1 MTKAKRMLSLLLAV
15 IMILSVIPI
24 TASAAENDGTTGGI
38 KTHKEYNEETGYLTL
53 EAYVTGES
61 QTQIVAQP
69 VDIAL
74 VLDVSG
80 SMEELERST
89 LYGWAYKYSDSF
101 IEVGSKGSM
110 DALDTV
116 YGAEEGVYV
125 IKSTGLSDSYAP
137 MRYVNGEWQYEGLK
151 APLLGSKW
159 KPVEDS
165 DWGSGK
171 IYITKLNALKIA
183 VKRFIDSAAAAS
195 DPTNPN
201 RISIIKFAGTKTN
214 AVGNDTYKEGGF
226 TYNYSQIVQ
235 NLTDVNANKE
245 ALKDVIGT
253 SAKAASDTN
262 PRGLTPGGATQ
273 ADFGMQHAQTV
284 LANTD
289 SSRKKVAIMF
299 TDGEPTSGN
308 SFETA
313 VANGAITTAKAL
325 KDSGTTIFTVGCFS
339 STPSTNTTNYM
350 NYVSSNYP
358 NATSLTSGEASV
370 STKYYSTAATSVD
383 LTGIFKKISQEIGG
397 ASVTLTETT
406 VLKDTV
412 SKYFDLDTDGAD
424 AKAIKVHTETCTAID
439 ADGNPT
445 AWSNDNNPNQ
455 YKADVVGKTIT
466 VTGFDY
472 SANWVGSHNGRPG
485 GKKIVLEIPIKPIDE
500 KCWGL
505 GLPTNDAENSGI
517 YVDNKPVAPFSVP
530 TVNFPYYEIVH
541 VKQNADGTLSY
552 TGDTEETLGV
562 TVVPTETLANRVRIE
577 NASATVDLT
586 TKVPNGY
593 LYGGSF
599 SNKECT
605 IAQTYANG
613 ENPASF
619 HPQNGATYYI
629 WEAPVDYLVPKSL
642 SLSKTIDG
650 QPNVI
655 GFYLLT
661 GVDRLYY
668 QSAGFDVTDGSGN
681 SISITD
687 VGEAGGTALNGG
699 SGKVY
704 QSLTTVY
711 TNGSSDTYKPGAG
724 VFAPLSASSYLACFS
739 VPESAWA
746 TKGQK
751 VVFTPYWITLDGMK
765 VTGTTTRTC
774 QSDGPGSRVVKKIAE
789 TVSGST
795 IMPANTAVQM
805 LLTACGNVA
814 VDGSENAP
822 SASVDPI
829 DPIDPF
835 VPIDPIDP
843 VTPVDP
849 VDPVEPAK
857 QFSVTV
863 YDGGSVYTLSAEA
876 GEDISS
882 RLVSAGMHG
891 MRFAGWFL
899 DERSTAAAELKNV
912 QGDMDVYAKYVSDTY
927 LTLRYRNV
935 GLFRSRNV
943 KLYAALDSTDYAEA
957 GFVIDGKAVSCPI
970 TKDAYTAFFLYG
982 STVREDNTLV
992 SYTYGTSDLRYGDT
1006 VEITPYW
1013 VTLDG
1018 TTVYGTT
1025 QTLTYGRFGLM

>member
-24 TASAAENDGTTGGI
+24 TASAVEHDSDPSDGPSTGVNGLYMN
-38 KTHKEYNEETGYLTL
+38 KTVNSAHNELTL
-53 EAYVTGES
+53 EAFVTGRS
-61 QTQIVAQP
+61 QTQVTTVP
-69 VDIAL
+69 VDTAL
-74 VLDVSG
+74 VLDESG
-80 SMEELERST
+80 SM
-89 LYGWAYKYSDSF
+89 SDK
-101 IEVGSKGSM
+101 IEVAYGYDNLDK
-110 DALDTV
+110 LDTV
-116 YGAEEGVYV
+116 YGGAEGIYTA
-125 IKSTGLSDSYAP
+125 KFKGYALGFTYTRDLRYDSAA
-137 MRYVNGEWQYEGLK
+137 GQWQYYKETSIGGPAGWTVIGTNK
-151 APLLGSKW
+151 FEMQSVK
-159 KPVEDS
+159 
-165 DWGSGK
+165 
-171 IYITKLNALKIA
+171 ITKLNAMKIA
-183 VKRFIDSAAAAS
+183 TKHFIDSANANS
-195 DPTNPN
+195 DPANPN
-201 RISIIKFAGTKTN
+201 RISIISYDSNST
-214 AVGNDTYKEGGF
+214 
-226 TYNYSQIVQ
+226 IVKQ
-235 NLTDVNANKE
+235 L
-245 ALKDVIGT
+245 T
-253 SAKAASDTN
+253 SASAADELKAAIDALSAD
-262 PRGLTPGGATQ
+262 GATQ

-308 SFETA
+308 SFELA
-313 VANGAITTAKAL
+313 VANGAITAAKAL

-339 STPSTNTTNYM
+339 TTPKTDPTTYM

-358 NATSLTSGEASV
+358 NATSLTSGGASV

-383 LTGIFKKISQEIGG
+383 LTSIFQTISQEIGG
-397 ASVTLTETT
+397 ASVTLTATT
-406 VLKDTV
+406 VLKDTI
-412 SKYFDLDTDGAD
+412 SDYFNLDESVDGSR
-424 AKAIKVHTETCTAID
+424 KIEVHTETCTAID

-485 GKKIVLEIPIKPIDE
+485 GKKIVLRIPIKPIDE

-517 YVDNKPVAPFSVP
+517 YVGENPVAPFPVP
-530 TVNFPYYEIVH
+530 TVDYPYYEIVH
-541 VKQNADGTLSY
+541 VRMGTDGKPFY
-552 TGDTEETLGV
+552 TGDQTNQV
-562 TVVPTETLANRVRIE
+562 IADPAAVNAANRVRITD
-577 NASATVDLT
+577 NTATVDLT
-586 TKVPNGY
+586 KKVPAGY

-605 IAQTYANG
+605 TAWSYGTESAKR
-613 ENPASF
+613 F

-629 WEAPVDYLVPKSL
+629 WEAPEVYLVPKSL
-642 SLSKTIDG
+642 SLSKTTDG
-650 QPNVI
+650 TPNVV

-687 VGEAGGTALNGG
+687 VGESDSVALNGG
-699 SGKVY
+699 SSNVY
-704 QSLTTVY
+704 TSLTTFY
-711 TNGSSDTYKPGAG
+711 TNGSSDTYKPGEG
-724 VFAPLSASSYLACFS
+724 VFKPLSASSYLACFS

-746 TKGQK
+746 AKDQK

-774 QSDGPGSRVVKKIAE
+774 QSDGPGNRVVKKIAE

-843 VTPVDP
+843 VTP

>member
-1 MTKAKRMLSLLLAV
+1 MTQAKRMLSLLLAV

-74 VLDVSG
+74 VLDI
-80 SMEELERST
+80 
-89 LYGWAYKYSDSF
+89 SDSMSDK
-101 IEVGSKGSM
+101 IEV
-110 DALDTV
+110 A
-116 YGAEEGVYV
+116 YG
-125 IKSTGLSDSYAP
+125 
-137 MRYVNGEWQYEGLK
+137 YEGLVNLDTEYGGGEGIYTASFQWK
-151 APLLGSKW
+151 VLGIWTAVPGGPWDLRYNTSTGKW
-159 KPVEDS
+159 EYDKKHGGWTEI
-165 DWGSGK
+165 GSNNYK
-171 IYITKLNALKIA
+171 ITSLKITKLNAMKIA
-183 VKRFIDSAAAAS
+183 TKHFIDSANANS
-195 DPTNPN
+195 DPANPN
-201 RISIIKFAGTKTN
+201 RISIISYDYDST
-214 AVGNDTYKEGGF
+214 
-226 TYNYSQIVQ
+226 IVKQ
-235 NLTDVNANKE
+235 L
-245 ALKDVIGT
+245 T
-253 SAKAASDTN
+253 SASAADELKAAIDAL
-262 PRGLTPGGATQ
+262 RAGGATR
-273 ADFGMQHAQTV
+273 ADLGLQNAQTV
-284 LANTD
+284 FANTD

-299 TDGEPTSGN
+299 TDGSPTNTTGFKKS
-308 SFETA
+308 
-313 VANGAITTAKAL
+313 VANSAIATAKAL
-325 KDSGTTIFTVGCFS
+325 KDQNTTIYTVGCFDSKPEDS
-339 STPSTNTTNYM
+339 SKQGRFM

-358 NATSLTSGEASV
+358 KATDLDNDGGEVAPV
-370 STKYYSTAATSVD
+370 LKYYSVATTGSE
-383 LTGIFKKISQEIGG
+383 LTDIFETISQETGG
-397 ASVTLTETT
+397 ATYTLTSSAVVQDVISE
-406 VLKDTV
+406 
-412 SKYFDLDTDGAD
+412 YFDLPANT
-424 AKAIKVHTETCTAID
+424 TENNIQVYTQAFTGTN
-439 ADGNPT
+439 ADGSRTWGGRT
-445 AWSNDNNPNQ
+445 AYNATVELDVAAKKLRVSN
-455 YKADVVGKTIT
+455 
-466 VTGFDY
+466 FDF
-472 SANWVGSHNGRPG
+472 SENWVGYHTNEMSERIAHGC
-485 GKKIVLEIPIKPIDE
+485 KLVIVIPIEPIMDN
-500 KCWGL
+500 CWGTD
-505 GLPTNDAENSGI
+505 LPTNKEDESGI
-517 YVDNKPVAPFSVP
+517 YVGENPVAPFPVP
-530 TVNFPYYEIVH
+530 TVDYPYYEIVH
-541 VKQNADGTLSY
+541 VRMGDNGQPVY
-552 TGDTEETLGV
+552 TGDLSNAV
-562 TVVPTETLANRVRIE
+562 IADPAAVNAANRVRITD
-577 NASATVDLT
+577 NTATVDLT
-586 TKVPNGY
+586 KKVPAGY

-619 HPQNGATYYI
+619 HPQSGATYYI

-642 SLSKTIDG
+642 SLSKTIEG

-668 QSAGFDVTDGSGN
+668 QSAGFDVTNGSGS

-687 VGEAGGTALNGG
+687 VGESDSTALNGG

-711 TNGSSDTYKPGAG
+711 TNGSSDTYKPGEG
-724 VFAPLSASSYLACFS
+724 VFKPLSASSYLACFS
-739 VPESAWA
+739 VPSDAWA
-746 TKGQK
+746 AKDKK

-774 QSDGPGSRVVKKIAE
+774 QSDGPGNRVVKMIAE
-789 TVSGST
+789 AKSGST

-829 DPIDPF
+829 DPIDPIDPV

-843 VTPVDP
+843 VTP

-876 GEDISS
+876 GEAISS

>member
-15 IMILSVIPI
+15 IMILSVMPI

-61 QTQIVAQP
+61 QTQVVAQP

-74 VLDVSG
+74 VLDTSG
-80 SMEELERST
+80 SMEELKQYSWT
-89 LYGWAYKYSDSF
+89 DVGWNWAYKESDSF
-101 IEVGSKGSM
+101 IKVTNRN
-110 DALDTV
+110 DLNDLDTV
-116 YGAEEGVYV
+116 YGAAEGTYLLHSVTLLLHGKGY
-125 IKSTGLSDSYAP
+125 TP
-137 MRYVNGEWQYEGLK
+137 MRYSGGEWQYLNKDKEW
-151 APLLGSKW
+151 ANVANS
-159 KPVEDS
+159 S
-165 DWGSGK
+165 YGSGD

-183 VKRFIDSAAAAS
+183 VKRFIDTANAAS
-195 DPTNPN
+195 DPAHPN
-201 RISIIKFAGTKTN
+201 RISIIKFAGTKN
-214 AVGNDTYKEGGF
+214 SAIGNDTYKENGN

-235 NLTDVNANKE
+235 NLTDVNGNAST
-245 ALKDVIGT
+245 LKTTVD
-253 SAKAASDTN
+253 SLQA
-262 PRGLTPGGATQ
+262 GGATR
-273 ADFGMQHAQTV
+273 ADFGMQLAQTV

-299 TDGEPTSGN
+299 TDGEPTSGS

-313 VANGAITTAKAL
+313 VANGAITAAKAL

-358 NATSLTSGEASV
+358 NATSLTSEGASV
-370 STKYYSTAATSVD
+370 STKYYSTAATSAD
-383 LTGIFKKISQEIGG
+383 LTGIFKKISQEVGG
-397 ASVTLTETT
+397 ASVTLTATT

-466 VTGFDY
+466 VTGFNY

-505 GLPTNDAENSGI
+505 GLPTNDAENTGI
-517 YVDNKPVAPFSVP
+517 YVGENPVAPFPVP
-530 TVNFPYYEIVH
+530 TVDYPYYEIVH
-541 VKQNADGTLSY
+541 VRMGDNGQPVY
-552 TGDTEETLGV
+552 TGDLSNEV
-562 TVVPTETLANRVRIE
+562 IADPAAVNAANRVRITD
-577 NASATVDLT
+577 NTATVDLT
-586 TKVPNGY
+586 ARVPAGY

-599 SNKECT
+599 SD
-605 IAQTYANG
+605 
-613 ENPASF
+613 PACKTPWSYGTESAKSF
-619 HPQNGATYYI
+619 RPQNGATYYI
-629 WEAPVDYLVPKSL
+629 WEAPDVYLVPKSL

-668 QSAGFDVTDGSGN
+668 QSAGFDVTDGDGKA
-681 SISITD
+681 IPITD

-711 TNGSSDTYKPGAG
+711 TNGSSDTYKPGEG
-724 VFAPLSASSYLACFS
+724 VFKPLSASSYLACFS
-739 VPESAWA
+739 VPSDAWA
-746 TKGQK
+746 AKDKK

-789 TVSGST
+789 TESGST

-829 DPIDPF
+829 DPV

-843 VTPVDP
+843 VTP

>member
-24 TASAAENDGTTGGI
+24 TASAAENDSDPSDEPSTGVNGLYMN
-38 KTHKEYNEETGYLTL
+38 KTVNDAHNELTL
-53 EAYVTGES
+53 EAFVTGKS
-61 QTQIVAQP
+61 QTQIAKVP
-69 VDIAL
+69 VDTAL

-80 SMEELERST
+80 SMKEYITVGSKDNTTSLDT
-89 LYGWAYKYSDSF
+89 LYG
-101 IEVGSKGSM
+101 
-110 DALDTV
+110 
-116 YGAEEGVYV
+116 GAEGIYEYNPS
-125 IKSTGLSDSYAP
+125 IFAWRD
-137 MRYVNGEWQYEGLK
+137 MRYNTETGKWQYDGGEFLWFGHE
-151 APLLGSKW
+151 W
-159 KPVEDS
+159 KDLDRS
-165 DWGSGK
+165 NWGSQD
-171 IYITKLNALKIA
+171 IRITKLNALKIA
-183 VKRFIDSAAAAS
+183 TKHFIDSASANS
-195 DPTNPN
+195 DPANPN
-201 RISIIKFAGTKTN
+201 QISIISYATESTVVKPLTSVSAADELKSAIDALSADGGTCSDQGMAN
-214 AVGNDTYKEGGF
+214 AK
-226 TYNYSQIVQ
+226 S
-235 NLTDVNANKE
+235 
-245 ALKDVIGT
+245 
-253 SAKAASDTN
+253 
-262 PRGLTPGGATQ
+262 
-273 ADFGMQHAQTV
+273 V
-284 LANTD
+284 LADKT
-289 SSRKKVAIMF
+289 RKRVAIMF
-299 TDGEPTSGN
+299 TDGNPGLHGDFDCSDCLK
-308 SFETA
+308 
-313 VANGAITTAKAL
+313 VANNTISTSREMK
-325 KDSGTTIFTVGCFS
+325 KDGVIVYTVGCFAS
-339 STPSTNTTNYM
+339 KPASGSNSDNYM
-350 NYVSSNYP
+350 NFTSSNYP
-358 NATSLTSGEASV
+358 NATSLTVGGEKAKDA
-370 STKYYSTAATSVD
+370 KYYSVAATSTE
-383 LTGIFKKISQEIGG
+383 LTDIFESISQETGG
-397 ASVTLTETT
+397 ATYQLTSSAVVQDVISE
-406 VLKDTV
+406 
-412 SKYFDLDTDGAD
+412 YFDLPVGTTKDDIHVYTQAFTG
-424 AKAIKVHTETCTAID
+424 TN
-439 ADGNPT
+439 ADGSRTWGSRT
-445 AWSNDNNPNQ
+445 AYNAAVELDATAKKLRVSN
-455 YKADVVGKTIT
+455 
-466 VTGFDY
+466 FDF
-472 SANWVGSHNGRPG
+472 SENWVGFHTTVQGLQEARGR
-485 GKKIVLEIPIKPIDE
+485 KLVIVIPIEPIMDN
-500 KCWGL
+500 CWGTD
-505 GLPTNDAENSGI
+505 LPTNNADESGI
-517 YVDNKPVAPFSVP
+517 YVGENPVAPFPVP
-530 TVNFPYYEIVH
+530 TVDYPYYEIVH

-552 TGDTEETLGV
+552 TGDKTKASINPENLDV
-562 TVVPTETLANRVRIE
+562 TNRVRIE
-577 NASATVDLT
+577 DASATVDLT
-586 TKVPNGY
+586 TKVPNRY

-605 IAQTYANG
+605 TPWSYGMESAK
-613 ENPASF
+613 SF
-619 HPQNGATYYI
+619 HPQSGATYYI

-642 SLSKTIDG
+642 SLSKTIEG

-668 QSAGFDVTDGSGN
+668 QSAGFDVTDGDGKA
-681 SISITD
+681 ISITD
-687 VGEAGGTALNGG
+687 VGEDTPVALEGG
-699 SGKVY
+699 SSNVY
-704 QSLTTVY
+704 TSLTTVY
-711 TNGSSDTYKPGAG
+711 TNGTSDTYKPGEG
-724 VFAPLSASSYLACFS
+724 VFKPLSASSYLACFS
-739 VPESAWA
+739 VPSDAWA
-746 TKGQK
+746 AKDQK

-774 QSDGPGSRVVKKIAE
+774 QSDGPGSRVVKKIDEAK
-789 TVSGST
+789 SGST

-829 DPIDPF
+829 DPIDPV

-843 VTPVDP
+843 VTP

>member
-1 MTKAKRMLSLLLAV
+1 MGLTA
-15 IMILSVIPI
+15 LSVEMR
-24 TASAAENDGTTGGI
+24 TNFSAPYRLAAL
-38 KTHKEYNEETGYLTL
+38 NEATGYLTL

-80 SMEELERST
+80 SMDNASSHW
-89 LYGWAYKYSDSF
+89 LYGWAYEESDSF
-101 IEVGSKGSM
+101 IKVSDKGNLE
-110 DALDTV
+110 DLDTV
-116 YGAEEGVYV
+116 YGAAEGFYLLN
-125 IKSTGLSDSYAP
+125 STSLTNAYTP
-137 MRYVNGEWQYEGLK
+137 MRYVNGTWQYCGIGK
-151 APLLGSKW
+151 NW
-159 KPVEDS
+159 KDVGKS
-165 DWGSGK
+165 NFGSGS
-171 IYITKLNALKIA
+171 IYITKLNALKLA
-183 VKRFIDSAAAAS
+183 VKHFIDTANAAS
-195 DPTNPN
+195 DPAHPN
-201 RISIIKFAGTKTN
+201 RISIIKFAGTKN
-214 AVGNDTYKEGGF
+214 SAIGNDTYKENGY

-235 NLTDVNANKE
+235 
-245 ALKDVIGT
+245 
-253 SAKAASDTN
+253 
-262 PRGLTPGGATQ
+262 GLTNVNGNASTLRTTVDSLQASGATQ

-313 VANGAITTAKAL
+313 VANGAITAAKAL

-339 STPSTNTTNYM
+339 TTPKTDPTTYM

-358 NATSLTSGEASV
+358 NATSLTSGGASV

-383 LTGIFKKISQEIGG
+383 LTSIFQTISQEIGG
-397 ASVTLTETT
+397 ASVKLTQTST
-406 VLKDTV
+406 LKDTI
-412 SKYFDLDTDGAD
+412 SEYFDLDENAD
-424 AKAIKVHTETCTAID
+424 TSRTIMVHTETCTALD

-445 AWSNDNNPNQ
+445 AWRSDNNYND
-455 YKADVVGKTIT
+455 YEAKVVGKSVT

-472 SANWVGSHNGRPG
+472 SANWVGPQNGQPR

-500 KCWGL
+500 KCWGEN
-505 GLPTNDAENSGI
+505 LPTNDGANTGI
-517 YVDNKPVAPFSVP
+517 YDENGNPVAPFPVP
-530 TVNFPYYEIVH
+530 TVDYPYYEIVH
-541 VKQNADGTLSY
+541 VRMGADGKLVY
-552 TGDTEETLGV
+552 TGDTEATLGQ
-562 TVVPTETLANRVRIE
+562 TVVPTSTAANRVLIQD
-577 NASATVDLT
+577 NTATVDLT
-586 TKVPNGY
+586 AKVSSGY

-605 IAQTYANG
+605 TAWSYGTESAK
-613 ENPASF
+613 SF
-619 HPQNGATYYI
+619 RPQNGATYYI
-629 WEAPVDYLVPKSL
+629 WEAPDVYLVPKSL

-661 GVDRLYY
+661 GVDRLFY

-711 TNGSSDTYKPGAG
+711 TNGSSDTYKPGDG
-724 VFAPLSASSYLACFS
+724 VFKPLSASSYLACFS
-739 VPESAWA
+739 VPSDAWA

-789 TVSGST
+789 TESGST

-829 DPIDPF
+829 DPIDPV

-843 VTPVDP
+843 VTP

>member
-24 TASAAENDGTTGGI
+24 TAGAAENDGTTGGI

-74 VLDVSG
+74 VLDTSG
-80 SMEELERST
+80 SMEKKEHKDILWPE
-89 LYGWAYKYSDSF
+89 AYYYNEEYF
-101 IEVGSKGSM
+101 IKVGSRNS
-110 DALDTV
+110 DLSELDTV
-116 YGAEEGVYV
+116 YGANTNREHPVYF
-125 IKSTGLSDSYAP
+125 IRSTSSETITE
-137 MRYVNGEWQYEGLK
+137 MRYANGQWEYYGWSLLEGYHWKTLDK
-151 APLLGSKW
+151 SKY
-159 KPVEDS
+159 
-165 DWGSGK
+165 GSGD
-171 IYITKLNALKIA
+171 IFISKLDALKLA
-183 VKRFIDSAAAAS
+183 VRKFIDTANAAS
-195 DPTNPN
+195 DPAHPN
-201 RISIIKFAGTKTN
+201 RISIIKFAGNKK
-214 AVGNDTYKEGGF
+214 DTIGDERYDSSNTDSGWS
-226 TYNYSQIVQ
+226 NYSQIVLG
-235 NLTDVNANKE
+235 LTAVNGNASL
-245 ALKDVIGT
+245 LKDTVD
-253 SAKAASDTN
+253 SLLAS
-262 PRGLTPGGATQ
+262 GATQ

-284 LANTD
+284 LASTD

-313 VANGAITTAKAL
+313 VANGAITAAKAL

-339 STPSTNTTNYM
+339 TTPKTDPTTYM

-358 NATSLTSGEASV
+358 NATSLTSGGASV

-383 LTGIFKKISQEIGG
+383 LTSIFQTISQEIGG

-445 AWSNDNNPNQ
+445 AWQKDNDNTVYNV
-455 YKADVVGKTIT
+455 KTAGKTIT
-466 VTGFDY
+466 VEGFDY
-472 SANWVGSHNGRPG
+472 SANWVGSHNGQPG
-485 GKKIVLEIPIKPIDE
+485 GKKIVLRIPIKPIDE

-505 GLPTNDAENSGI
+505 GLPTNDAENTGI
-517 YVDNKPVAPFSVP
+517 YVGENPVAPFPVP

-541 VKQNADGTLSY
+541 VRMGADGRLVY
-552 TGDTEETLGV
+552 TGDQTNQV
-562 TVVPTETLANRVRIE
+562 IADPAAVNAANRVRITD
-577 NASATVDLT
+577 NTATVDLT
-586 TKVPNGY
+586 KKVPAGY

-613 ENPASF
+613 ENPAFF

-661 GVDRLYY
+661 GVDRLNY

-687 VGEAGGTALNGG
+687 VDEAASTALNGG

-711 TNGSSDTYKPGAG
+711 TNGSSATYKPGEG
-724 VFAPLSASSYLACFS
+724 VFKPLSASSYLACFS
-739 VPESAWA
+739 VPSDAWA
-746 TKGQK
+746 AKDKK

-774 QSDGPGSRVVKKIAE
+774 QSDGPGNRVVKMIAE
-789 TVSGST
+789 AKSGST

-829 DPIDPF
+829 DPIDPV

-843 VTPVDP
+843 VTP

>member
-1 MTKAKRMLSLLLAV
+1 M
-15 IMILSVIPI
+15 
-24 TASAAENDGTTGGI
+24 
-38 KTHKEYNEETGYLTL
+38 
-53 EAYVTGES
+53 
-61 QTQIVAQP
+61 
-69 VDIAL
+69 
-74 VLDVSG
+74 
-80 SMEELERST
+80 
-89 LYGWAYKYSDSF
+89 SDK
-101 IEVGSKGSM
+101 IEVAYGYDNLDK
-110 DALDTV
+110 LDTV
-116 YGAEEGVYV
+116 YGGAEGIYTA
-125 IKSTGLSDSYAP
+125 KFKGYALGFTYTRDLRYDSAA
-137 MRYVNGEWQYEGLK
+137 GQWQYYKETSIGGPAGWTVIGTNK
-151 APLLGSKW
+151 FEMQSVK
-159 KPVEDS
+159 
-165 DWGSGK
+165 
-171 IYITKLNALKIA
+171 ITKLNAMKIA
-183 VKRFIDSAAAAS
+183 TKHFIDSANANS
-195 DPTNPN
+195 DPANPN
-201 RISIIKFAGTKTN
+201 RISIISYDSNST
-214 AVGNDTYKEGGF
+214 
-226 TYNYSQIVQ
+226 IVKQ
-235 NLTDVNANKE
+235 L
-245 ALKDVIGT
+245 T
-253 SAKAASDTN
+253 SASAADELKAAIDALSAD
-262 PRGLTPGGATQ
+262 GATR
-273 ADFGMQHAQTV
+273 ADLGLQNAQTV

-289 SSRKKVAIMF
+289 SSRKKVAILF
-299 TDGEPTSGN
+299 TDGSPTSTNG
-308 SFETA
+308 FEEA
-313 VANGAITTAKAL
+313 VANSAIATAKAL
-325 KDSGTTIFTVGCFS
+325 KDQNTTIYTVGCFGS
-339 STPSTNTTNYM
+339 KPEDNSDQGKFM

-358 NATSLTSGEASV
+358 DATSLTSGGAMV
-370 STKYYSTAATSVD
+370 GDGKYYSVATTSSE
-383 LTGIFKKISQEIGG
+383 LTDIFQTISQETGG
-397 ASVTLTETT
+397 ATYTLTSSAVVQDVISE
-406 VLKDTV
+406 
-412 SKYFDLDTDGAD
+412 YFDLPAGTTKDDIQVYTQAFTG
-424 AKAIKVHTETCTAID
+424 TN
-439 ADGNPT
+439 ADGSRTWGGRT
-445 AWSNDNNPNQ
+445 AYNATVELDVAAKKLRVSN
-455 YKADVVGKTIT
+455 
-466 VTGFDY
+466 FDF
-472 SANWVGSHNGRPG
+472 SENWVGFHINADGDRTPHG
-485 GKKIVLEIPIKPIDE
+485 CKLVIVIPIKPIMDN
-500 KCWGL
+500 CWGTD
-505 GLPTNDAENSGI
+505 LPTNKADESGI
-517 YVDNKPVAPFSVP
+517 YVGENPVAPFPVP
-530 TVNFPYYEIVH
+530 TVDYPYYEIVH
-541 VKQNADGTLSY
+541 VRMGADGKPFY
-552 TGDTEETLGV
+552 IGDQSDEV
-562 TVVPTETLANRVRIE
+562 IADPTAVNAANRVRITD
-577 NASATVDLT
+577 NTATVDLT

-605 IAQTYANG
+605 TAWNYGTESAK
-613 ENPASF
+613 SF
-619 HPQNGATYYI
+619 HPQSGATYYI
-629 WEAPVDYLVPKSL
+629 WEAPDVYLVPKSL

-661 GVDRLYY
+661 GVDRLFY
-668 QSAGFDVTDGSGN
+668 QSAGFDVTDGDGKA
-681 SISITD
+681 ISITD
-687 VGEAGGTALNGG
+687 VGESGSTALNGG

-711 TNGSSDTYKPGAG
+711 TNGTSDTYMPGDG
-724 VFAPLSASSYLACFS
+724 VFKPLSASSYLACFS
-739 VPESAWA
+739 VPSDAWA
-746 TKGQK
+746 AKDKK

-774 QSDGPGSRVVKKIAE
+774 QSDGPGNRVVKKIAE
-789 TVSGST
+789 AESGST

-829 DPIDPF
+829 DPV

-843 VTPVDP
+843 VTP

>member
-1 MTKAKRMLSLLLAV
+1 MTKARRMLSLLLAV

-24 TASAAENDGTTGGI
+24 TASAAENDSDPSDEPSTGVNGLYMN
-38 KTHKEYNEETGYLTL
+38 KTVNDAHNELTL
-53 EAYVTGES
+53 EAFVTGKS
-61 QTQIVAQP
+61 QTQIAKVP
-69 VDIAL
+69 VDTAL

-80 SMEELERST
+80 SMKEYITVGSKDNTTSLDT
-89 LYGWAYKYSDSF
+89 LYG
-101 IEVGSKGSM
+101 
-110 DALDTV
+110 
-116 YGAEEGVYV
+116 GAEGIYEYNSS
-125 IKSTGLSDSYAP
+125 IFAWRD
-137 MRYVNGEWQYEGLK
+137 MRYNTETGKWQYDGGEFLWFGHE
-151 APLLGSKW
+151 W
-159 KPVEDS
+159 KDLDRS
-165 DWGSGK
+165 NWGSQD
-171 IYITKLNALKIA
+171 IRITKLNALKIA
-183 VKRFIDSAAAAS
+183 TKHFIDSASANS
-195 DPTNPN
+195 DPANPN
-201 RISIIKFAGTKTN
+201 QISIISYATESTVVKPLTSVSAADELKSAIDALSADGGTCSDQGMAN
-214 AVGNDTYKEGGF
+214 AK
-226 TYNYSQIVQ
+226 S
-235 NLTDVNANKE
+235 
-245 ALKDVIGT
+245 
-253 SAKAASDTN
+253 
-262 PRGLTPGGATQ
+262 
-273 ADFGMQHAQTV
+273 V
-284 LANTD
+284 LADKT
-289 SSRKKVAIMF
+289 RKRVAIMF
-299 TDGEPTSGN
+299 TDGNPGLHGDFDCSDCLK
-308 SFETA
+308 
-313 VANGAITTAKAL
+313 VANNTISTSREMK
-325 KDSGTTIFTVGCFS
+325 KDGVIVYTVGCFAS
-339 STPSTNTTNYM
+339 KPASGSNSDNYM
-350 NYVSSNYP
+350 NFTSSNYP
-358 NATSLTSGEASV
+358 NATSLTVGGEKAKDA
-370 STKYYSTAATSVD
+370 KYYSVAATSTE
-383 LTGIFKKISQEIGG
+383 LTDIFESISQETGG
-397 ASVTLTETT
+397 ATYQLTSSAVVQDVISE
-406 VLKDTV
+406 
-412 SKYFDLDTDGAD
+412 YFDLPAGTTKDDIHVYTQAFTG
-424 AKAIKVHTETCTAID
+424 TN
-439 ADGNPT
+439 ADGSRTWGSRT
-445 AWSNDNNPNQ
+445 AYNAAVELDATAKKLRVSN
-455 YKADVVGKTIT
+455 
-466 VTGFDY
+466 FDF
-472 SANWVGSHNGRPG
+472 SENWVGFHTTVQGLQEARGR
-485 GKKIVLEIPIKPIDE
+485 KLVIVIPIEPIMDN
-500 KCWGL
+500 CWGTD
-505 GLPTNDAENSGI
+505 LPTNKADESGI
-517 YVDNKPVAPFSVP
+517 YVGENPVAPFPVP
-530 TVNFPYYEIVH
+530 TVDYPYYEIVH
-541 VKQNADGTLSY
+541 VRMGDNGQPVY
-552 TGDTEETLGV
+552 TGDLSNAV
-562 TVVPTETLANRVRIE
+562 IADPAAVNAANRVRITD
-577 NASATVDLT
+577 NTATVDLT
-586 TKVPNGY
+586 SLVPAGY

-605 IAQTYANG
+605 TAWSYGTESAKR
-613 ENPASF
+613 F
-619 HPQNGATYYI
+619 HPQSGATYYI

-642 SLSKTIDG
+642 SLSKTIEG

-661 GVDRLYY
+661 GVDRLNY
-668 QSAGFDVTDGSGN
+668 QSAGFDVTDGSGS

-687 VGEAGGTALNGG
+687 VGESDSTALNGG

-711 TNGSSDTYKPGAG
+711 TNGSSDTYKPGEG
-724 VFAPLSASSYLACFS
+724 VFEPLSASSYLACFS
-739 VPESAWA
+739 VPSDAWA
-746 TKGQK
+746 AKDKK

-774 QSDGPGSRVVKKIAE
+774 QSDGPGNRVVKMIAE
-789 TVSGST
+789 AKSGST

-829 DPIDPF
+829 DPIDPV

-843 VTPVDP
+843 VTP

>member
-38 KTHKEYNEETGYLTL
+38 KTDKKYDPESGYLTL

-80 SMEELERST
+80 SMDDASSHW
-89 LYGWAYKYSDSF
+89 LYGWAYEESDSF
-101 IEVGSKGSM
+101 IKVSDKGNLE
-110 DALDTV
+110 DLDTV
-116 YGAEEGVYV
+116 YGAAEGFYLLN
-125 IKSTGLSDSYAP
+125 STSLTNAYTP
-137 MRYVNGEWQYEGLK
+137 MRYVNGTWQYCGIGK
-151 APLLGSKW
+151 NWKDVSK
-159 KPVEDS
+159 S
-165 DWGSGK
+165 NFGSGS
-171 IYITKLNALKIA
+171 IYITKLNALKLA
-183 VKRFIDSAAAAS
+183 VKHFIDTANAAS
-195 DPTNPN
+195 DPAHPN
-201 RISIIKFAGTKTN
+201 RISIIKFAGTKN
-214 AVGNDTYKEGGF
+214 SAIGNDTYKENGY

-235 NLTDVNANKE
+235 GLTDVNGNAST
-245 ALKDVIGT
+245 LKTKVD
-253 SAKAASDTN
+253 SLQA
-262 PRGLTPGGATQ
+262 RGATQ

-308 SFETA
+308 SFELA
-313 VANGAITTAKAL
+313 VANGAITAAKAL

-339 STPSTNTTNYM
+339 TTPKTDPTTYM

-358 NATSLTSGEASV
+358 NATSLTSGGASV

-383 LTGIFKKISQEIGG
+383 LTSIFQTISQEIGG
-397 ASVTLTETT
+397 ASVTLTATT
-406 VLKDTV
+406 VLKDTI
-412 SKYFDLDTDGAD
+412 SDYFNLDESVDGSR
-424 AKAIKVHTETCTAID
+424 KIEVHTETCTAID

-472 SANWVGSHNGRPG
+472 SANWVGSHNGQPR

-505 GLPTNDAENSGI
+505 DLPTNDEEKTGI
-517 YVDNKPVAPFSVP
+517 YDKDGNPVAPFPVP
-530 TVNFPYYEIVH
+530 TANFPYYEIVH
-541 VKQNADGTLSY
+541 VRMGTDGKPFYIGDQTNQVITDPAAVNA
-552 TGDTEETLGV
+552 
-562 TVVPTETLANRVRIE
+562 ANRVRITD
-577 NASATVDLT
+577 NTATVDLT
-586 TKVPNGY
+586 KKVPAGY

-619 HPQNGATYYI
+619 RPQSGATYYI
-629 WEAPVDYLVPKSL
+629 WEAPVAYLVPKSL

-661 GVDRLYY
+661 GVDRLFY
-668 QSAGFDVTDGSGN
+668 QSAGFDVTDGDGKA
-681 SISITD
+681 ISITD
-687 VGEAGGTALNGG
+687 VGESGSVALNG
-699 SGKVY
+699 SSSVY
-704 QSLTTVY
+704 QSLTTKY
-711 TNGSSDTYKPGAG
+711 TNGTSVTYRPGEG

-739 VPESAWA
+739 VPSDAWA
-746 TKGQK
+746 AKDKK

-829 DPIDPF
+829 DPV

-843 VTPVDP
+843 VTP

>member
-38 KTHKEYNEETGYLTL
+38 KTDKKYDPESGYLTL
-53 EAYVTGES
+53 ESYVTGES

-80 SMEELERST
+80 SMDDASRHW
-89 LYGWAYKYSDSF
+89 LYGWAYEESDSF
-101 IEVGSKGSM
+101 IKVSDKGNLE
-110 DALDTV
+110 DLDTV
-116 YGAEEGVYV
+116 YGAAEGFYLLN
-125 IKSTGLSDSYAP
+125 STSWTNAYAP
-137 MRYVNGEWQYEGLK
+137 MRYVNGTWQYCGIGKNWK
-151 APLLGSKW
+151 A
-159 KPVEDS
+159 VEKS
-165 DWGSGK
+165 DFGSGD
-171 IYITKLNALKIA
+171 IYITKLNALKLA
-183 VKRFIDSAAAAS
+183 VKHFIDTANAAS
-195 DPTNPN
+195 DPAHPN
-201 RISIIKFAGTKTN
+201 RISIIKFAGTKN
-214 AVGNDTYKEGGF
+214 SAIGNDTYKDGRH

-235 NLTDVNANKE
+235 
-245 ALKDVIGT
+245 
-253 SAKAASDTN
+253 
-262 PRGLTPGGATQ
+262 GLTNVNGNASTLKTKVDSLQARGATQ

-284 LANTD
+284 LENTD

-313 VANGAITTAKAL
+313 VANGAITAAKAL

-383 LTGIFKKISQEIGG
+383 LTGIFQTISQEIGG
-397 ASVTLTETT
+397 ASVTLTATT
-406 VLKDTV
+406 VLKDTI
-412 SKYFDLDTDGAD
+412 SDYFNLDESVDGSR
-424 AKAIKVHTETCTAID
+424 KIEVHTESCTAID

-472 SANWVGSHNGRPG
+472 SANWVGSHNGQPG
-485 GKKIVLEIPIKPIDE
+485 GKKIVLRIPIKPIDE

-505 GLPTNDAENSGI
+505 GLPTNDAGNSGV
-517 YVDNKPVAPFSVP
+517 YVDGKSVAPFPVP
-530 TVNFPYYEIVH
+530 TVDYPYYEIVH

-552 TGDTEETLGV
+552 TGDTEETLGK

-586 TKVPNGY
+586 TKVPNRY

-605 IAQTYANG
+605 TPWSYGTESAK
-613 ENPASF
+613 SF
-619 HPQNGATYYI
+619 RPQSGATYYI

-642 SLSKTIDG
+642 SLSKTIEG

-668 QSAGFDVTDGSGN
+668 QSAGFDVTDGDGKA
-681 SISITD
+681 ISITD
-687 VGEAGGTALNGG
+687 VGEDTPVALEGG
-699 SGKVY
+699 SSNVY
-704 QSLTTVY
+704 TSLTTVY
-711 TNGSSDTYKPGAG
+711 TNGSSDTYTPGEG
-724 VFAPLSASSYLACFS
+724 VFKPLSASSYLACFS
-739 VPESAWA
+739 VPSDAWA
-746 TKGQK
+746 AKDKK

-789 TVSGST
+789 AESGST
-795 IMPANTAVQM
+795 IMSANTAVQM

-829 DPIDPF
+829 DPV

-912 QGDMDVYAKYVSDTY
+912 QGDMDVYAKYVSGTY

>member
-15 IMILSVIPI
+15 IMILSVMPI

-80 SMEELERST
+80 SMGVEQDNNDPYIT
-89 LYGWAYKYSDSF
+89 
-101 IEVGSKGSM
+101 VGNGTSVL
-110 DALDTV
+110 DVLDTK
-116 YGAEEGVYV
+116 YGGAEGIY
-125 IKSTGLSDSYAP
+125 I
-137 MRYVNGEWQYEGLK
+137 MRIRNIAITREYKLRYHDGQWQYD
-151 APLLGSKW
+151 PRIGSW
-159 KPVEDS
+159 RNLI
-165 DWGSGK
+165 GSGYEDRVKDTK
-171 IYITKLNALKIA
+171 IKKLDALKIA
-183 VKRFIDSAAAAS
+183 AKHFIDTVEAAS
-195 DPTNPN
+195 DPLHPN
-201 RISIIKFAGTKTN
+201 RISIIKFAGEKKNTI
-214 AVGNDTYKEGGF
+214 GNETYSMSGTG
-226 TYNYSQIVQ
+226 TGWSNYSQIVQ
-235 NLTDVNANKE
+235 DLTSVNDN
-245 ALKDVIGT
+245 
-253 SAKAASDTN
+253 ASTL
-262 PRGLTPGGATQ
+262 RGWVDKLDASGATQ

-289 SSRKKVAIMF
+289 SSRKKVVVMF
-299 TDGEPTSGN
+299 TDGSPTSSSGFN
-308 SFETA
+308 ST
-313 VANGAITTAKAL
+313 VATGAISAAYDL
-325 KDSGTTIFTVGCFS
+325 KQSGASVYTVGVFNSDIS
-339 STPSTNTTNYM
+339 SNVYPYM
-350 NYVSSNYP
+350 NLVSSNYP
-358 NATSLTSGEASV
+358 NAQSFDGSADSTVHDYFMTSDNSA
-370 STKYYSTAATSVD
+370 D
-383 LTGIFKKISQEIGG
+383 LTNIFKKISQEIGG
-397 ASVTLTETT
+397 ASVKLESST
-406 VLKDTV
+406 VLKDTI
-412 SKYFDLDTDGAD
+412 SGYFDLDESVDDSRKIT
-424 AKAIKVHTETCTAID
+424 VHTETCTAIN

-445 AWSNDNNPNQ
+445 AWQKDTDNTVYNV
-455 YKADVVGKTIT
+455 KTAGKTIT
-466 VTGFDY
+466 VEGFDY
-472 SANWVGSHNGRPG
+472 SANWVGSHNGQPG

-500 KCWGL
+500 KCWGVV
-505 GLPTNDAENSGI
+505 PTNDAENSGI

-541 VKQNADGTLSY
+541 VRMGENGQPVY
-552 TGDTEETLGV
+552 TGDQTNQVITDPAAVNAE
-562 TVVPTETLANRVRIE
+562 NRVRMD
-577 NASATVDLT
+577 ASTMVNLT
-586 TKVPNGY
+586 EKVPDGY

-605 IAQTYANG
+605 TPWSYGTESAKR
-613 ENPASF
+613 F
-619 HPQNGATYYI
+619 HPQSGATYYI

-642 SLSKTIDG
+642 SLSKTIGG

-668 QSAGFDVTDGSGN
+668 QSAGFDVTDGDGKA
-681 SISITD
+681 ISITD
-687 VGEAGGTALNGG
+687 VGESGSTALNGG

-711 TNGSSDTYKPGAG
+711 TNGTSDTYMPGDG
-724 VFAPLSASSYLACFS
+724 VFKPLSASSYLACFS

-746 TKGQK
+746 AKDKK

-774 QSDGPGSRVVKKIAE
+774 QSDGPGSRMVKKIAE
-789 TVSGST
+789 TESGST

-829 DPIDPF
+829 DPIDPV

>member
-74 VLDVSG
+74 VLDTSG
-80 SMEELERST
+80 SMEKLTPSAVWSWAWRGDKST
-89 LYGWAYKYSDSF
+89 FIKVSDKENAYND
-101 IEVGSKGSM
+101 
-110 DALDTV
+110 LDTV
-116 YGAEEGVYV
+116 YGAESGTYML
-125 IKSTGLSDSYAP
+125 KSAPLEYAP
-137 MRYVNGEWQYEGLK
+137 MRYENGEWQYC
-151 APLLGSKW
+151 GSGRKW
-159 KPVEDS
+159 KSIEKEG
-165 DWGSGK
+165 WGTGA

-183 VKRFIDSAAAAS
+183 VKRFIDAAYAAS
-195 DPTNPN
+195 DPAHPN
-201 RISIIKFAGTKTN
+201 RISIIKFAGTKN
-214 AVGNDTYKEGGF
+214 SAIGNDTYTENGY

-235 NLTDVNANKE
+235 GLADVNGNVTT
-245 ALKDVIGT
+245 LKNTV
-253 SAKAASDTN
+253 S
-262 PRGLTPGGATQ
+262 GLQAGGATQ

-289 SSRKKVAIMF
+289 SSRKKVVIMF

-325 KDSGTTIFTVGCFS
+325 KDSGTTIFTVGCFN
-339 STPSTNTTNYM
+339 STPSTDTVNYM

-358 NATSLTSGEASV
+358 NATSLTSSGTAVEDA
-370 STKYYSTAATSVD
+370 KYYSTATTSAD
-383 LTGIFKKISQEIGG
+383 LTGIFQKISQEVGG
-397 ASVTLTETT
+397 ASVKLESST
-406 VLKDTV
+406 VLKDTI
-412 SKYFDLDTDGAD
+412 SGYFDLDTDGVD
-424 AKAIKVHTETCTAID
+424 AKTIKVHTETCTAID

-445 AWSNDNNPNQ
+445 AWQKDNNYGQ
-455 YKADVVGKTIT
+455 YGYALDGKAIT

-472 SANWVGSHNGRPG
+472 SANWVGSHNGLPG
-485 GKKIVLEIPIKPIDE
+485 GKKIVLEIPIRPIDE

-505 GLPTNDAENSGI
+505 GLPTNDAANSGI
-517 YVDNKPVAPFSVP
+517 YVGGKSVAPFPVP
-530 TVNFPYYEIVH
+530 TVDYPYYEIVH
-541 VKQNADGTLSY
+541 VQMGENGQPTY
-552 TGDTEETLGV
+552 TGDTEEMLGKA
-562 TVVPTETLANRVRIE
+562 VVPTETLENRVRIE

-586 TKVPNGY
+586 KKVPNGY

-605 IAQTYANG
+605 EAQTYDVG
-613 ENPASF
+613 EDPSSF
-619 HPQNGATYYI
+619 TPKSGKTYYI
-629 WEAPVDYLVPKSL
+629 WEAPKDYLVPKSL

-650 QPNVI
+650 QANVI

-668 QSAGFDVTDGSGN
+668 QSAGFDVTDGDGKA
-681 SISITD
+681 ISITD
-687 VGEAGGTALNGG
+687 VGESGSTALNGG

-711 TNGSSDTYKPGAG
+711 TNGSSDTYKPGEG
-724 VFAPLSASSYLACFS
+724 VFKPLSASSYLACFS

-746 TKGQK
+746 AKGQK

-789 TVSGST
+789 AKNGST

-829 DPIDPF
+829 DPIDPV

-843 VTPVDP
+843 VTP

-882 RLVSAGMHG
+882 RLVSAGMRG

-943 KLYAALDSTDYAEA
+943 KLYAALDSADYAEA

>member
-38 KTHKEYNEETGYLTL
+38 KTDKTYNKDTGYLTL

-80 SMEELERST
+80 SMDYYIT
-89 LYGWAYKYSDSF
+89 
-101 IEVGSKGSM
+101 VGSGTTVLSM
-110 DALDTV
+110 LDTKYGGAEGMYEMRIADAL
-116 YGAEEGVYV
+116 GVTRWY
-125 IKSTGLSDSYAP
+125 D
-137 MRYVNGEWQYEGLK
+137 MRYRNGVWQYKSILSGWVNLI
-151 APLLGSKW
+151 
-159 KPVEDS
+159 
-165 DWGSGK
+165 GSGYEDNVK
-171 IYITKLNALKIA
+171 NTRITKLNALKIA
-183 VKRFIDSAAAAS
+183 TKHFIDSANAS
-195 DPTNPN
+195 SESTDPN
-201 RISIIKFAGTKTN
+201 
-214 AVGNDTYKEGGF
+214 
-226 TYNYSQIVQ
+226 QIAIVSY
-235 NLTDVNANKE
+235 ANKATTVKE
-245 ALKDVIGT
+245 LTAVNTAGATALK
-253 SAKAASDTN
+253 SAIDSLDANGSTAADY
-262 PRGLTPGGATQ
+262 
-273 ADFGMQHAQTV
+273 GMQRAKDV
-284 LANTD
+284 LNKSAD
-289 SSRKKVAIMF
+289 GHKKVVIMF
-299 TDGEPTSGN
+299 TDGEPNHGSG
-308 SFETA
+308 FVDT
-313 VANGAITTAKAL
+313 VATDTIKAAYDLKHSGA
-325 KDSGTTIFTVGCFS
+325 TVFSVGVFS
-339 STPSTNTTNYM
+339 SSVDSKVYPYM
-350 NYVSSNYP
+350 NLVSSNYP
-358 NATSLTSGEASV
+358 DAQSFNANADATVHGYFMTSDNSA
-370 STKYYSTAATSVD
+370 D
-383 LTGIFKKISQEIGG
+383 LTNIFQTISQEVGG

-412 SKYFDLDTDGAD
+412 SKYFDLDTDGVD

-472 SANWVGSHNGRPG
+472 SANWVGSHNGQPG
-485 GKKIVLEIPIKPIDE
+485 GKKIVLRIPIKPIDE

-505 GLPTNDAENSGI
+505 DLPTNDAENTGV
-517 YVDNKPVAPFSVP
+517 YVDGKSVAPFPVP
-530 TVNFPYYEIVH
+530 TVDYPYYEIVH
-541 VKQNADGTLSY
+541 VRMGTDGKLVY
-552 TGDTEETLGV
+552 TGDLSNAV
-562 TVVPTETLANRVRIE
+562 IADPAAVNAANRVRITD
-577 NASATVDLT
+577 NTATVDLT
-586 TKVPNGY
+586 TRVPAGY

-605 IAQTYANG
+605 TPWSYGTESAK
-613 ENPASF
+613 SF
-619 HPQNGATYYI
+619 RPQSGATYYI
-629 WEAPVDYLVPKSL
+629 WEAPDVYLVPKSL
-642 SLSKTIDG
+642 SLSKTIEG

-661 GVDRLYY
+661 GVDRLNY
-668 QSAGFDVTDGSGN
+668 QSAGFDVTDGSGK

-687 VGEAGGTALNGG
+687 VGESGSTALNGG

-711 TNGSSDTYKPGAG
+711 TNGSSDTYKPGEG
-724 VFAPLSASSYLACFS
+724 VFKPLSASSYLACFS
-739 VPESAWA
+739 VPSDAWA
-746 TKGQK
+746 AKDKK

-774 QSDGPGSRVVKKIAE
+774 QSDGPGNRVVKKIAE

-829 DPIDPF
+829 DPIGPV

-843 VTPVDP
+843 VTP

>member
-1 MTKAKRMLSLLLAV
+1 MKIATKHF
-15 IMILSVIPI
+15 ID
-24 TASAAENDGTTGGI
+24 AAE
-38 KTHKEYNEETGYLTL
+38 
-53 EAYVTGES
+53 AS
-61 QTQIVAQP
+61 
-69 VDIAL
+69 
-74 VLDVSG
+74 
-80 SMEELERST
+80 
-89 LYGWAYKYSDSF
+89 
-101 IEVGSKGSM
+101 
-110 DALDTV
+110 
-116 YGAEEGVYV
+116 
-125 IKSTGLSDSYAP
+125 
-137 MRYVNGEWQYEGLK
+137 
-151 APLLGSKW
+151 
-159 KPVEDS
+159 
-165 DWGSGK
+165 
-171 IYITKLNALKIA
+171 
-183 VKRFIDSAAAAS
+183 S
-195 DPTNPN
+195 DPDHPN
-201 RISIIKFAGTKTN
+201 RISIVKFAGTNNSTI
-214 AVGNDTYKEGGF
+214 GNDTYRESGN

-235 NLTDVNANKE
+235 NLTDVNGNASTLKNAVD
-245 ALKDVIGT
+245 AL
-253 SAKAASDTN
+253 AA
-262 PRGLTPGGATQ
+262 GGATQ
-273 ADFGMQHAQTV
+273 ADFGMKHAQTV
-284 LANTD
+284 LSTTD
-289 SSRKKVAIMF
+289 SSRKKVVVMF
-299 TDGEPTSGN
+299 TDGEPTDESDFN
-308 SFETA
+308 ST
-313 VANGAITTAKAL
+313 VAAGAISAAYDL
-325 KDSGTTIFTVGCFS
+325 KQSGATVFSVGVFS
-339 STPSTNTTNYM
+339 SSVDSKVYPYM
-350 NYVSSNYP
+350 NLVSSNYP
-358 NATSLTSGEASV
+358 DAQSFNANADATVHGYFMTSDNSA
-370 STKYYSTAATSVD
+370 D
-383 LTGIFKKISQEIGG
+383 LTNIFQTISQEVGG
-397 ASVTLTETT
+397 ASVKLTQTST
-406 VLKDTV
+406 LKDTI
-412 SKYFDLDTDGAD
+412 SEYFDLDENAD
-424 AKAIKVHTETCTAID
+424 TSRTIMVHTETCTALD

-445 AWSNDNNPNQ
+445 AWRSDNNYND
-455 YKADVVGKTIT
+455 YEAKVVGKSVT

-472 SANWVGSHNGRPG
+472 SANWVGPQNGQPR

-505 GLPTNDAENSGI
+505 DLPTNDAANSGI
-517 YVDNKPVAPFSVP
+517 YVDGKSVAPFPVP
-530 TVNFPYYEIVH
+530 TVDYPYYEIVH
-541 VKQNADGTLSY
+541 VRMGDNGQPVY
-552 TGDTEETLGV
+552 TGDLSNAV
-562 TVVPTETLANRVRIE
+562 IADPTAVNAANRVRITD
-577 NASATVDLT
+577 NTATVDLT
-586 TKVPNGY
+586 KKVPAGY

-605 IAQTYANG
+605 TAWNYGT
-613 ENPASF
+613 ENAKSF
-619 HPQNGATYYI
+619 RPQSGATYYI
-629 WEAPVDYLVPKSL
+629 WEAPDVYLVPKSL

-661 GVDRLYY
+661 GVDRLFY
-668 QSAGFDVTDGSGN
+668 QSAGFDVTDGDGKA
-681 SISITD
+681 ISITD
-687 VGEAGGTALNGG
+687 VGESGSTALNGG

-711 TNGSSDTYKPGAG
+711 TNGTSDTYMPGDG
-724 VFAPLSASSYLACFS
+724 VFKPLSASSYLACFS
-739 VPESAWA
+739 VPSDAWA
-746 TKGQK
+746 AKDKK

-774 QSDGPGSRVVKKIAE
+774 QSDGPGNRVVKKIAE
-789 TVSGST
+789 AESGST

-829 DPIDPF
+829 DPV

-843 VTPVDP
+843 VTP

>member
-24 TASAAENDGTTGGI
+24 TASAVEHDSDPSDGPSTGVNGLYMN
-38 KTHKEYNEETGYLTL
+38 KTVNSAHNELTL
-53 EAYVTGES
+53 EAFVTGRS

-74 VLDVSG
+74 VLDTSG
-80 SMEELERST
+80 SMEKLEEST
-89 LYGWAYKYSDSF
+89 LYSWAFKRNDTFIKVSDRGNLD
-101 IEVGSKGSM
+101 E
-110 DALDTV
+110 LDTV
-116 YGAEEGVYV
+116 YGAAEGVYML
-125 IKSTGLSDSYAP
+125 KSTGITNSCAP
-137 MRYVNGEWQYEGLK
+137 MRYVNGEWQYCGWGRE
-151 APLLGSKW
+151 W
-159 KPVEDS
+159 KSVDKS
-165 DWGSGK
+165 DWGNGN
-171 IYITKLNALKIA
+171 IYITKLSALKLA
-183 VKRFIDSAAAAS
+183 VKHFIDTANAAS
-195 DPTNPN
+195 DPAHPN
-201 RISIIKFAGTKTN
+201 RISIIKFAGTKN
-214 AVGNDTYKEGGF
+214 SAIGNDTYTESGY

-235 NLTDVNANKE
+235 GLTDVNGNVTT
-245 ALKDVIGT
+245 LKNTV
-253 SAKAASDTN
+253 S
-262 PRGLTPGGATQ
+262 GLQAGGATQ

-284 LANTD
+284 LASTD
-289 SSRKKVAIMF
+289 SSRKKVVVMF

-358 NATSLTSGEASV
+358 NATSLTSGGASV

-412 SKYFDLDTDGAD
+412 SKYFDLDTDGVD

-485 GKKIVLEIPIKPIDE
+485 GKKIVLRIPIKPIDE

-505 GLPTNDAENSGI
+505 DLPTNDAENSGI

-552 TGDTEETLGV
+552 TGDTEETLGE

-605 IAQTYANG
+605 TPWSYGTESAK
-613 ENPASF
+613 SF
-619 HPQNGATYYI
+619 RPQSGATYYI

-642 SLSKTIDG
+642 SLSKTIEG
-650 QPNVI
+650 QPKVI

-661 GVDRLYY
+661 GVDRLFY

-687 VGEAGGTALNGG
+687 VGESGSTALNGG

-711 TNGSSDTYKPGAG
+711 TNGTSVTYKPGEG
-724 VFAPLSASSYLACFS
+724 VFEPLSASSYLACFS
-739 VPESAWA
+739 VPSDAWA
-746 TKGQK
+746 AKDKK

-789 TVSGST
+789 AESGST

>member
-24 TASAAENDGTTGGI
+24 TAGAAENDGTTGGI

-53 EAYVTGES
+53 EAYVTGAS
-61 QTQIVAQP
+61 QTQIAKVP
-69 VDIAL
+69 VDTAL

-80 SMEELERST
+80 SMKEYITVGSKDNTTSLDT
-89 LYGWAYKYSDSF
+89 LYG
-101 IEVGSKGSM
+101 
-110 DALDTV
+110 
-116 YGAEEGVYV
+116 GAEGIYEYNSS
-125 IKSTGLSDSYAP
+125 IFAWRD
-137 MRYVNGEWQYEGLK
+137 MRYNTETGKWQYDGGQFLWFGHE
-151 APLLGSKW
+151 W
-159 KPVEDS
+159 KDLDRS
-165 DWGSGK
+165 NWGSQD
-171 IYITKLNALKIA
+171 IRITKLNALKIA
-183 VKRFIDSAAAAS
+183 TKHFIDSASANS
-195 DPTNPN
+195 DPANPN
-201 RISIIKFAGTKTN
+201 QISIISYATESTVVKPLTSVSAADELKSAIDALSADGGTCSDQGMAN
-214 AVGNDTYKEGGF
+214 AK
-226 TYNYSQIVQ
+226 S
-235 NLTDVNANKE
+235 
-245 ALKDVIGT
+245 
-253 SAKAASDTN
+253 
-262 PRGLTPGGATQ
+262 
-273 ADFGMQHAQTV
+273 V
-284 LANTD
+284 LADKT
-289 SSRKKVAIMF
+289 RKRVAIMF
-299 TDGEPTSGN
+299 TDGNPGLHGDFDCSDCLK
-308 SFETA
+308 
-313 VANGAITTAKAL
+313 VANNTISTSREMK
-325 KDSGTTIFTVGCFS
+325 KDGVIVYTVGCFAS
-339 STPSTNTTNYM
+339 KPASGSNSDNYM
-350 NYVSSNYP
+350 NFTSSNYP
-358 NATSLTSGEASV
+358 NATSLTSGGASV
-370 STKYYSTAATSVD
+370 STKYYSTAATSAD
-383 LTGIFKKISQEIGG
+383 LTGIFQTISQEVGG
-397 ASVTLTETT
+397 ASVTLTATT
-406 VLKDTV
+406 VLKDTI
-412 SKYFDLDTDGAD
+412 SDYFNLDESVDGSR
-424 AKAIKVHTETCTAID
+424 KIEVHTETCTAID

-445 AWSNDNNPNQ
+445 AWQKDNDNTVYNV
-455 YKADVVGKTIT
+455 KTAGKTIT
-466 VTGFDY
+466 VEGFDY
-472 SANWVGSHNGRPG
+472 SANWVGSHNGQPG

-505 GLPTNDAENSGI
+505 GLPTNDAENTGV
-517 YVDNKPVAPFSVP
+517 YVDGKSVAPFPVP
-530 TVNFPYYEIVH
+530 TVDYPYYEIVH
-541 VKQNADGTLSY
+541 VRMGADGKLVY
-552 TGDTEETLGV
+552 TGDQTNQV
-562 TVVPTETLANRVRIE
+562 IADPAAVNAANRVRITD
-577 NASATVDLT
+577 NTATVDLT
-586 TKVPNGY
+586 KKVPAGY

-619 HPQNGATYYI
+619 HPQSGATYYI
-629 WEAPVDYLVPKSL
+629 WEAPDVYLVPKSL
-642 SLSKTIDG
+642 SLSKTIEG

-668 QSAGFDVTDGSGN
+668 QSAGFDVTDGDGKA
-681 SISITD
+681 ISIAD
-687 VGEAGGTALNGG
+687 VGESGSVALNG
-699 SGKVY
+699 SSSVY
-704 QSLTTVY
+704 QSLTTKY
-711 TNGSSDTYKPGAG
+711 TNGTSVTYKPGEG
-724 VFAPLSASSYLACFS
+724 VFKPLSASSYLACFS
-739 VPESAWA
+739 VPSDAWA
-746 TKGQK
+746 AKDKK

-789 TVSGST
+789 TESGST

-829 DPIDPF
+829 DPIDPV

-843 VTPVDP
+843 VTP

>member
-24 TASAAENDGTTGGI
+24 TASAVENDGTTGGI

-80 SMEELERST
+80 SMDYYIT
-89 LYGWAYKYSDSF
+89 
-101 IEVGSKGSM
+101 VGSGTTVLSM
-110 DALDTV
+110 LDTKYGGAEGMYEMRIADAL
-116 YGAEEGVYV
+116 GVTRWY
-125 IKSTGLSDSYAP
+125 D
-137 MRYVNGEWQYEGLK
+137 MRYRNGVWQYKSILSGWVNLI
-151 APLLGSKW
+151 
-159 KPVEDS
+159 
-165 DWGSGK
+165 GSGYEDNVK
-171 IYITKLNALKIA
+171 NTRITKLNALKIA
-183 VKRFIDSAAAAS
+183 TKHFIDSANAS
-195 DPTNPN
+195 SESTDPN
-201 RISIIKFAGTKTN
+201 
-214 AVGNDTYKEGGF
+214 
-226 TYNYSQIVQ
+226 QIAIVSY
-235 NLTDVNANKE
+235 ANKATTVKE
-245 ALKDVIGT
+245 LTAVNTAGATALK
-253 SAKAASDTN
+253 SAIDSLDANGSTAADY
-262 PRGLTPGGATQ
+262 
-273 ADFGMQHAQTV
+273 GMQRAKDV
-284 LANTD
+284 LNKSAD
-289 SSRKKVAIMF
+289 GHKKVVIMF
-299 TDGEPTSGN
+299 TDGEPNHGSG
-308 SFETA
+308 FVDT
-313 VANGAITTAKAL
+313 VATDTIKAAYDLKHSGA
-325 KDSGTTIFTVGCFS
+325 TVFSVGVFS
-339 STPSTNTTNYM
+339 SSVDSKVYPYM
-350 NYVSSNYP
+350 NLVSSNYP
-358 NATSLTSGEASV
+358 DAQSFNANADATVHGYFMTSDNSA
-370 STKYYSTAATSVD
+370 D
-383 LTGIFKKISQEIGG
+383 LTNIFQTISQEVGG

-412 SKYFDLDTDGAD
+412 SKYFDLDTDGVD

-445 AWSNDNNPNQ
+445 AWSNDNNEGQ
-455 YKADVVGKTIT
+455 YQYVLDGKTIT

-472 SANWVGSHNGRPG
+472 SANWVGSHNGQPD
-485 GKKIVLEIPIKPIDE
+485 GKKIVLRIPIKPIDE

-505 GLPTNDAENSGI
+505 GLPTNDAANSGI
-517 YVDNKPVAPFSVP
+517 YVDGKSVAPFPVP

-541 VKQNADGTLSY
+541 VRMGDNGQPVY
-552 TGDTEETLGV
+552 TGDLSNAV
-562 TVVPTETLANRVRIE
+562 IADPAAVNAANRVRITD
-577 NASATVDLT
+577 NTATVDLT
-586 TKVPNGY
+586 SLVPAGY

-605 IAQTYANG
+605 TAWSYGTESAK
-613 ENPASF
+613 SF
-619 HPQNGATYYI
+619 RPQSGATYYI

-642 SLSKTIDG
+642 SLSKTIEG

-668 QSAGFDVTDGSGN
+668 QSAGFDVTDGDGKA
-681 SISITD
+681 ISITD
-687 VGEAGGTALNGG
+687 VGESGSTALNGG

-711 TNGSSDTYKPGAG
+711 TNGTSVTYKPGEG
-724 VFAPLSASSYLACFS
+724 VFKPLSASSYLACFS
-739 VPESAWA
+739 VPSDAWA
-746 TKGQK
+746 AKDKK

-789 TVSGST
+789 AESGST
-795 IMPANTAVQM
+795 IMSANTAVQM

-829 DPIDPF
+829 DPIDPV

-843 VTPVDP
+843 VTP

>member
-24 TASAAENDGTTGGI
+24 TAGAAENDGTTGGI

-80 SMEELERST
+80 SM
-89 LYGWAYKYSDSF
+89 KYD
-101 IEVGSKGSM
+101 ITIGSGTDVLSQ
-110 DALDTV
+110 LDTK
-116 YGAEEGVYV
+116 YGGAEGIYQMRIKDKLGVERTYN
-125 IKSTGLSDSYAP
+125 L
-137 MRYVNGEWQYEGLK
+137 RYTNGAWQYDKIFGGWTNLI
-151 APLLGSKW
+151 
-159 KPVEDS
+159 
-165 DWGSGK
+165 GSGYESRARDT
-171 IYITKLNALKIA
+171 YISKLNALKIA
-183 VKRFIDSAAAAS
+183 TKHFIDAAEASS
-195 DPTNPN
+195 DPDHPN
-201 RISIIKFAGTKTN
+201 RISIVKFAGTNNSTI
-214 AVGNDTYKEGGF
+214 GNDTYRESGN

-235 NLTDVNANKE
+235 NLTDVNGNASTLKNAVD
-245 ALKDVIGT
+245 AL
-253 SAKAASDTN
+253 AA
-262 PRGLTPGGATQ
+262 GGATQ
-273 ADFGMQHAQTV
+273 ADFGMKHAQTV
-284 LANTD
+284 LSTTD
-289 SSRKKVAIMF
+289 SSRKKVVVMF
-299 TDGEPTSGN
+299 TDGEPTDESDFN
-308 SFETA
+308 ST
-313 VANGAITTAKAL
+313 VAAGAISAAYDL
-325 KDSGTTIFTVGCFS
+325 KQSGATVFSVGVFS
-339 STPSTNTTNYM
+339 SSVDSKVYPYM
-350 NYVSSNYP
+350 NLVSSNYP
-358 NATSLTSGEASV
+358 DAQSFNANADATVHGYFMTSDNSA
-370 STKYYSTAATSVD
+370 D
-383 LTGIFKKISQEIGG
+383 LTNIFQTISQEVGG
-397 ASVTLTETT
+397 ASVKLTQTST
-406 VLKDTV
+406 LKDTI
-412 SKYFDLDTDGAD
+412 SEYFDLDENAD
-424 AKAIKVHTETCTAID
+424 TSRTIMVHTETCTALD

-445 AWSNDNNPNQ
+445 AWRSDNNYND
-455 YKADVVGKTIT
+455 YEAKVVGKSVT

-472 SANWVGSHNGRPG
+472 SANWVGPQNGQPR

-500 KCWGL
+500 KCWGEN
-505 GLPTNDAENSGI
+505 LPTNDGANTGI
-517 YVDNKPVAPFSVP
+517 YVDGKSVAPFPVP
-530 TVNFPYYEIVH
+530 TVDYPYYEIVH
-541 VKQNADGTLSY
+541 VRMGADGKLVY
-552 TGDTEETLGV
+552 TGDTEATLGQ
-562 TVVPTETLANRVRIE
+562 TVVPTSTAANRVLIQD
-577 NASATVDLT
+577 NTATVDLT
-586 TKVPNGY
+586 AKVSSGY

-599 SNKECT
+599 SDAACT
-605 IAQTYANG
+605 TAWNYGTESAK
-613 ENPASF
+613 SF
-619 HPQNGATYYI
+619 RPQSGATYYI
-629 WEAPVDYLVPKSL
+629 WEAPDVYLVPKSL

-661 GVDRLYY
+661 GVDRLFY
-668 QSAGFDVTDGSGN
+668 QSAGFDVTDGDGKA
-681 SISITD
+681 ISITD
-687 VGEAGGTALNGG
+687 VGESGSTALNGG

-704 QSLTTVY
+704 QSLTTKY
-711 TNGSSDTYKPGAG
+711 TNGTSVTYKPGEG
-724 VFAPLSASSYLACFS
+724 VFKPLSASSYLACFS
-739 VPESAWA
+739 VPSDAWA
-746 TKGQK
+746 AKDKK

-774 QSDGPGSRVVKKIAE
+774 QSDGPGNRVVKKIAE
-789 TVSGST
+789 AESGST

-829 DPIDPF
+829 DPV

-843 VTPVDP
+843 VTP

>member
-24 TASAAENDGTTGGI
+24 TAGAAENDGTTGGI

-80 SMEELERST
+80 SMEELKQYSWT
-89 LYGWAYKYSDSF
+89 DIGWYWAYKESDSF
-101 IEVGSKGSM
+101 IKVTNRN
-110 DALDTV
+110 DLNDLDTV
-116 YGAEEGVYV
+116 YGAAEGTYLLHSVTLWTHGKGY
-125 IKSTGLSDSYAP
+125 TP
-137 MRYVNGEWQYEGLK
+137 MRYSGGEWQYLNKDKEW
-151 APLLGSKW
+151 ANVANS
-159 KPVEDS
+159 S
-165 DWGSGK
+165 YGSGD

-183 VKRFIDSAAAAS
+183 VKRFIDTANAAS
-195 DPTNPN
+195 DPAHPN
-201 RISIIKFAGTKTN
+201 RISIIKFAGDKK
-214 AVGNDTYKEGGF
+214 DTIGDERYDSSNTDSGWS
-226 TYNYSQIVQ
+226 NYSQIVQ
-235 NLTDVNANKE
+235 DLTNVNDNAST
-245 ALKDVIGT
+245 LKTTVD
-253 SAKAASDTN
+253 SLLAS
-262 PRGLTPGGATQ
+262 GATR

-284 LANTD
+284 LASTD

-313 VANGAITTAKAL
+313 VANGAITAAKAL

-339 STPSTNTTNYM
+339 TTPKTDPTTYM

-358 NATSLTSGEASV
+358 NATSLTSGGASV
-370 STKYYSTAATSVD
+370 STKYYSTAATSAD
-383 LTGIFKKISQEIGG
+383 LTGIFKKISQEVGG

-406 VLKDTV
+406 VLKDTI
-412 SKYFDLDTDGAD
+412 SDYFNLDESVDGSR
-424 AKAIKVHTETCTAID
+424 KIEVHTETCTAID

-445 AWSNDNNPNQ
+445 AWQKDNDNTVYNV
-455 YKADVVGKTIT
+455 KTAGKTIT
-466 VTGFDY
+466 VEGFDY
-472 SANWVGSHNGRPG
+472 SANWVGSHNGQPG
-485 GKKIVLEIPIKPIDE
+485 GKKIVLRIPIKPIDE

-505 GLPTNDAENSGI
+505 GLPTNDAGNSGI

-552 TGDTEETLGV
+552 TGDTEETLGK

-577 NASATVDLT
+577 DASATVDLT
-586 TKVPNGY
+586 SLVPAGY

-605 IAQTYANG
+605 TPWSYGTESAK
-613 ENPASF
+613 SF
-619 HPQNGATYYI
+619 RPQSGATYYI
-629 WEAPVDYLVPKSL
+629 WEAPDVYLVPKSL
-642 SLSKTIDG
+642 SLSKTIGG

-661 GVDRLYY
+661 GVDRRYY
-668 QSAGFDVTDGSGN
+668 QSAGFDVTDGDGKA
-681 SISITD
+681 ISITD
-687 VGEAGGTALNGG
+687 VGESGSVALNG
-699 SGKVY
+699 SSSVY
-704 QSLTTVY
+704 QSLTTKY
-711 TNGSSDTYKPGAG
+711 TNGTSVTYRPGEG

-739 VPESAWA
+739 VPSDAWA
-746 TKGQK
+746 AKDKK

-774 QSDGPGSRVVKKIAE
+774 QSDGPGNRVVKKIAE
-789 TVSGST
+789 AESGST

-829 DPIDPF
+829 DPV

-843 VTPVDP
+843 VTP

>member
-15 IMILSVIPI
+15 VMILSVIPF
-24 TASAAENDGTTGGI
+24 TASAVEHDSDPSDGPSTGVNGLYMN
-38 KTHKEYNEETGYLTL
+38 KTVNSAHNELTL
-53 EAYVTGES
+53 EAFVTGRS
-61 QTQIVAQP
+61 QTQVTTVP
-69 VDIAL
+69 VDTAL
-74 VLDVSG
+74 VLDESG
-80 SMEELERST
+80 SM
-89 LYGWAYKYSDSF
+89 SDK
-101 IEVGSKGSM
+101 IEVAYGYDNLDK
-110 DALDTV
+110 LDTV
-116 YGAEEGVYV
+116 YGGAEGIYTA
-125 IKSTGLSDSYAP
+125 KFKGYALGFTYTRDLRYDSAA
-137 MRYVNGEWQYEGLK
+137 GQWQYYKETSIGGPAGWTVIGTNK
-151 APLLGSKW
+151 FEMQSVK
-159 KPVEDS
+159 
-165 DWGSGK
+165 
-171 IYITKLNALKIA
+171 ITKLNAMKIA
-183 VKRFIDSAAAAS
+183 TKHFIDSANANS
-195 DPTNPN
+195 DPANPN
-201 RISIIKFAGTKTN
+201 RISIISYDSNST
-214 AVGNDTYKEGGF
+214 
-226 TYNYSQIVQ
+226 IVKQ
-235 NLTDVNANKE
+235 L
-245 ALKDVIGT
+245 T
-253 SAKAASDTN
+253 SASAADELKAAIDALSAD
-262 PRGLTPGGATQ
+262 GATR
-273 ADFGMQHAQTV
+273 ADLGLQNAQTV

-289 SSRKKVAIMF
+289 SSRKKVAILF
-299 TDGEPTSGN
+299 TDGSPTSTNG
-308 SFETA
+308 FEEA
-313 VANGAITTAKAL
+313 VANSAIATAKAL
-325 KDSGTTIFTVGCFS
+325 KDQNTTIYTVGCFGS
-339 STPSTNTTNYM
+339 KPEDTSDQGKFM

-358 NATSLTSGEASV
+358 KATDLDNDGGEVAPV
-370 STKYYSTAATSVD
+370 LKYYSVATTGSE
-383 LTGIFKKISQEIGG
+383 LTDIFQTISQETGG
-397 ASVTLTETT
+397 ATYTLTSSAVVQDVISE
-406 VLKDTV
+406 
-412 SKYFDLDTDGAD
+412 YFDLPAGTTKDDIHVYTQAFTG
-424 AKAIKVHTETCTAID
+424 TN
-439 ADGNPT
+439 ADGSRTWGSRT
-445 AWSNDNNPNQ
+445 AYNATVELDVAAKKLRVSN
-455 YKADVVGKTIT
+455 
-466 VTGFDY
+466 FDF
-472 SANWVGSHNGRPG
+472 SENWVGFHINADGDRTPHG
-485 GKKIVLEIPIKPIDE
+485 CKLVIVIPIEPIMDN
-500 KCWGL
+500 CWGTD
-505 GLPTNDAENSGI
+505 LPTNKADESGI
-517 YVDNKPVAPFSVP
+517 YVGENPVAPFPVP
-530 TVNFPYYEIVH
+530 TVDYPYYEIVH
-541 VKQNADGTLSY
+541 VRMGADGKLVY
-552 TGDTEETLGV
+552 TGDESKASIAD
-562 TVVPTETLANRVRIE
+562 PTAVNAANRVRITD
-577 NASATVDLT
+577 NTATVDLT
-586 TKVPNGY
+586 ARVPAGY

-599 SNKECT
+599 SD
-605 IAQTYANG
+605 
-613 ENPASF
+613 PACKTPWSYGTESAKSF
-619 HPQNGATYYI
+619 RPQNGATYYI
-629 WEAPVDYLVPKSL
+629 WEAPDVYLVPKSL

-711 TNGSSDTYKPGAG
+711 TNGSSDTYRPGDG
-724 VFAPLSASSYLACFS
+724 VFKPLSASSYLACFS
-739 VPESAWA
+739 VPSDAWA
-746 TKGQK
+746 AKDKK

-774 QSDGPGSRVVKKIAE
+774 QSDGPGNRVVKKIAE
-789 TVSGST
+789 AKSGST

-829 DPIDPF
+829 DPIDPIDPV

-843 VTPVDP
+843 VTP

-899 DERSTAAAELKNV
+899 DERSTAVAELKNV

>member
-15 IMILSVIPI
+15 IMILSVMPI

-80 SMEELERST
+80 SMEELKQYSWT
-89 LYGWAYKYSDSF
+89 DIGWYWAYKESDSF
-101 IEVGSKGSM
+101 IKVTNRN
-110 DALDTV
+110 DLNDLDTV
-116 YGAEEGVYV
+116 YGAAEGTY
-125 IKSTGLSDSYAP
+125 LLHSDTLWTHGKGYTP
-137 MRYVNGEWQYEGLK
+137 MRYSGGEWQYLNKDKEW
-151 APLLGSKW
+151 ANVANS
-159 KPVEDS
+159 S
-165 DWGSGK
+165 YGSGD

-183 VKRFIDSAAAAS
+183 VKRFIDTANAAS
-195 DPTNPN
+195 DPAHPN
-201 RISIIKFAGTKTN
+201 RISIIKFAGDKK
-214 AVGNDTYKEGGF
+214 DTIGDERYDSSNTDSGWS
-226 TYNYSQIVQ
+226 NYSQIVQ
-235 NLTDVNANKE
+235 ALTAVNGNTG
-245 ALKDVIGT
+245 ALKTTVN
-253 SAKAASDTN
+253 SLQAS
-262 PRGLTPGGATQ
+262 GATQ

-289 SSRKKVAIMF
+289 SSRKKVVIMF

-308 SFETA
+308 SFEPA

-339 STPSTNTTNYM
+339 TTPKTDPTTYM

-358 NATSLTSGEASV
+358 NATSLTSGGASV
-370 STKYYSTAATSVD
+370 STKYYSTAATSAD
-383 LTGIFKKISQEIGG
+383 LTGIFKKISQEVGG
-397 ASVTLTETT
+397 ASVTLTATT
-406 VLKDTV
+406 VLKDTI
-412 SKYFDLDTDGAD
+412 SDYFNLDESVDGSR
-424 AKAIKVHTETCTAID
+424 KIEVHTETCTAID

-445 AWSNDNNPNQ
+445 AWQKDNDNTVYNV
-455 YKADVVGKTIT
+455 KAVGKTIT
-466 VTGFDY
+466 VEGFNY
-472 SANWVGSHNGRPG
+472 SANWVGSHNGQPG
-485 GKKIVLEIPIKPIDE
+485 GKKIVLRIPIKPIDE

-505 GLPTNDAENSGI
+505 GLPTNDAGNSGI

-552 TGDTEETLGV
+552 TGDTEKTLGE

-599 SNKECT
+599 SD
-605 IAQTYANG
+605 
-613 ENPASF
+613 PACKTPWSYGTESAKSF
-619 HPQNGATYYI
+619 RPQNGATYYI

-687 VGEAGGTALNGG
+687 VGESGSTALNGG

-711 TNGSSDTYKPGAG
+711 TNGTSATYKPGEG
-724 VFAPLSASSYLACFS
+724 VFKPLSASSYLACFS
-739 VPESAWA
+739 VPDSAWKDA
-746 TKGQK
+746 GRK

-765 VTGTTTRTC
+765 VTGIWTRTC
-774 QSDGPGSRVVKKIAE
+774 ESGRNDRVIEKTDEVKNASEITPYNAA
-789 TVSGST
+789 T
-795 IMPANTAVQM
+795 QM
-805 LLTACGNVA
+805 MLTAYDYVA

-829 DPIDPF
+829 DPIDPVDPV

-843 VTPVDP
+843 VTP

-882 RLVSAGMHG
+882 RLVSAGMRG

-943 KLYAALDSTDYAEA
+943 KLYAALDSADYAEA

>member
-24 TASAAENDGTTGGI
+24 TASAAENEGTTGGI
-38 KTHKEYNEETGYLTL
+38 KTSKTYKDGYLTL

-61 QTQIVAQP
+61 QTQVVAQP

-74 VLDVSG
+74 VLDTSG
-80 SMEELERST
+80 SMEKKEHKDVMWPE
-89 LYGWAYKYSDSF
+89 AYYYDKEYF
-101 IEVGSKGSM
+101 IKVGSRNNDLSE
-110 DALDTV
+110 LDTV
-116 YGAEEGVYV
+116 YGANTNRERPVYFLR
-125 IKSTGLSDSYAP
+125 STTITKTITE
-137 MRYVNGEWQYEGLK
+137 MRYANGRWEYYGWDAGTGYHWK
-151 APLLGSKW
+151 ALDKSKY
-159 KPVEDS
+159 
-165 DWGSGK
+165 GSGD
-171 IYITKLNALKIA
+171 IYISKLDALKLA
-183 VKRFIDSAAAAS
+183 VEKFIDTANAAS
-195 DPTNPN
+195 DPAHPN
-201 RISIIKFAGTKTN
+201 RISIIKFAGTKN
-214 AVGNDTYKEGGF
+214 SAIGNDTYKENGN

-235 NLTDVNANKE
+235 DLTDVNGNAST
-245 ALKDVIGT
+245 LKTTVD
-253 SAKAASDTN
+253 SLQA
-262 PRGLTPGGATQ
+262 GGATQ
-273 ADFGMQHAQTV
+273 ADFGMQLAQTV

-308 SFETA
+308 SFETD

-325 KDSGTTIFTVGCFS
+325 KGNGTTIFTVGCFS
-339 STPSTNTTNYM
+339 TTPKTDPTTYM

-358 NATSLTSGEASV
+358 NATSLTNGGTAVEDA
-370 STKYYSTAATSVD
+370 KYYSTATTSAD
-383 LTGIFKKISQEIGG
+383 LTSIFQKISQEVGG

-412 SKYFDLDTDGAD
+412 SKYFDLDTDGVD

-445 AWSNDNNPNQ
+445 AWSNDNNEGQ
-455 YKADVVGKTIT
+455 YQYVLDGKTIT
-466 VTGFDY
+466 VTGFNY
-472 SANWVGSHNGRPG
+472 SANWVGSHNGQPG

-505 GLPTNDAENSGI
+505 GLPTNDAGNSGI

-552 TGDTEETLGV
+552 TGDTEKTLGE

-605 IAQTYANG
+605 EAQTYANG
-613 ENPASF
+613 ESPASF
-619 HPQNGATYYI
+619 HPQSEQTYYI
-629 WEAPVDYLVPKSL
+629 WEAPDVYLIPKSL

-650 QPNVI
+650 QPKVI

-661 GVDRLYY
+661 GVDRLNY
-668 QSAGFDVTDGSGN
+668 QSAGFDVTDGDGKA
-681 SISITD
+681 ISITD
-687 VGEAGGTALNGG
+687 VGESGSVPLNG
-699 SGKVY
+699 SSSVY
-704 QSLTTVY
+704 QSLTTKY
-711 TNGSSDTYKPGAG
+711 TNGTSVTYKPGEG
-724 VFAPLSASSYLACFS
+724 VFKPLSASSYLACFS

-746 TKGQK
+746 AKGQK

-789 TVSGST
+789 AKNGST

-829 DPIDPF
+829 DPIDPV

-843 VTPVDP
+843 VTP

>member
-80 SMEELERST
+80 SMDDASSHW
-89 LYGWAYKYSDSF
+89 LYGWAYEESDSF
-101 IEVGSKGSM
+101 IKVSDKGNLE
-110 DALDTV
+110 DLDTV
-116 YGAEEGVYV
+116 YGAAEGFYLLN
-125 IKSTGLSDSYAP
+125 STSLTNAYTP
-137 MRYVNGEWQYEGLK
+137 MRYVNGTWQYCGIGK
-151 APLLGSKW
+151 NWKDVSK
-159 KPVEDS
+159 S
-165 DWGSGK
+165 NFGSGS
-171 IYITKLNALKIA
+171 IYITKLNALKLA
-183 VKRFIDSAAAAS
+183 VKHFIDTANAAS
-195 DPTNPN
+195 DPAHPN
-201 RISIIKFAGTKTN
+201 RISIIKFAGTKN
-214 AVGNDTYKEGGF
+214 SAIGNDTYKENGY

-235 NLTDVNANKE
+235 GLTDVNGNAST
-245 ALKDVIGT
+245 LKTKVD
-253 SAKAASDTN
+253 SLQA
-262 PRGLTPGGATQ
+262 RGATQ

-308 SFETA
+308 SFELA
-313 VANGAITTAKAL
+313 VANGAITAAKAL

-339 STPSTNTTNYM
+339 TTPKTDPTTYM

-358 NATSLTSGEASV
+358 NATSLTSGGASV

-383 LTGIFKKISQEIGG
+383 LTSIFQTISQEIGG
-397 ASVTLTETT
+397 ASVTLTATT
-406 VLKDTV
+406 VLKDTI
-412 SKYFDLDTDGAD
+412 SDYFNLDESVDGSR
-424 AKAIKVHTETCTAID
+424 KIEVHTETCTAID

-485 GKKIVLEIPIKPIDE
+485 GKKIVLRIPIKPIDE

-517 YVDNKPVAPFSVP
+517 YVGENPVAPFPVP
-530 TVNFPYYEIVH
+530 TVDYPYYEIVH
-541 VKQNADGTLSY
+541 VRMGTDGKPFY
-552 TGDTEETLGV
+552 TGDQTNQV
-562 TVVPTETLANRVRIE
+562 IADPAAVNAANRVRITD
-577 NASATVDLT
+577 NTATVDLT
-586 TKVPNGY
+586 KKVPAGY

-605 IAQTYANG
+605 TAWSYGTESAKR
-613 ENPASF
+613 F

-629 WEAPVDYLVPKSL
+629 WEAPEVYLVPKSL
-642 SLSKTIDG
+642 SLSKTTDG
-650 QPNVI
+650 TPNVV

-687 VGEAGGTALNGG
+687 VGESDSVALNG
-699 SGKVY
+699 SSSVY
-704 QSLTTVY
+704 QSLTTKY
-711 TNGSSDTYKPGAG
+711 TNGSSDTYKPGEG
-724 VFAPLSASSYLACFS
+724 VFKPLSASSYLACFS
-739 VPESAWA
+739 VPSDAWA
-746 TKGQK
+746 AKDKK

-774 QSDGPGSRVVKKIAE
+774 QSDGPGNRVVKMIAE
-789 TVSGST
+789 AKSGST

-829 DPIDPF
+829 DPIDPV

-843 VTPVDP
+843 VTP

>member
-53 EAYVTGES
+53 EAYVTGAS

-80 SMEELERST
+80 SMDNASSHW
-89 LYGWAYKYSDSF
+89 LYGWAYEESDSF
-101 IEVGSKGSM
+101 IKVSDKGNLE
-110 DALDTV
+110 DLDTV
-116 YGAEEGVYV
+116 YGAAEGFYLLN
-125 IKSTGLSDSYAP
+125 STSLTNAYTP
-137 MRYVNGEWQYEGLK
+137 MRYVNGTWQYCGIGK
-151 APLLGSKW
+151 NW
-159 KPVEDS
+159 KDVGKS
-165 DWGSGK
+165 NFGSGS
-171 IYITKLNALKIA
+171 IYITKLNALKLA
-183 VKRFIDSAAAAS
+183 VKHFIDTANAAS
-195 DPTNPN
+195 DPAHPN
-201 RISIIKFAGTKTN
+201 RISIIKFAGTKN
-214 AVGNDTYKEGGF
+214 SAIGNDTYKENGY

-235 NLTDVNANKE
+235 
-245 ALKDVIGT
+245 
-253 SAKAASDTN
+253 
-262 PRGLTPGGATQ
+262 GLTNVNGNASTLRTTVDSLQASGATQ

-313 VANGAITTAKAL
+313 VANGAITAAKAL

-358 NATSLTSGEASV
+358 NATSLTSGGASV
-370 STKYYSTAATSVD
+370 STKYYSTAATSAD
-383 LTGIFKKISQEIGG
+383 LTGIFKKISQEVGG
-397 ASVTLTETT
+397 ASVTLTATT

-412 SKYFDLDTDGAD
+412 SKYFDLDTDGVD

-445 AWSNDNNPNQ
+445 AWRNDNNEGQ
-455 YKADVVGKTIT
+455 YQYVLDGKTIT

-505 GLPTNDAENSGI
+505 GLPTNDAENTGI
-517 YVDNKPVAPFSVP
+517 YVGENPVAPFPVP
-530 TVNFPYYEIVH
+530 TVDYPYYEIVH
-541 VKQNADGTLSY
+541 VRIGENGKPFY
-552 TGDTEETLGV
+552 TGDQSDEV
-562 TVVPTETLANRVRIE
+562 IADPTAVNAANRVRITD
-577 NASATVDLT
+577 NTATVDLT
-586 TKVPNGY
+586 TKLPNGY

-668 QSAGFDVTDGSGN
+668 QSAGFDVTNGDGKA
-681 SISITD
+681 ISITD
-687 VGEAGGTALNGG
+687 VGEDTPVALEGG
-699 SGKVY
+699 SSNVY
-704 QSLTTVY
+704 TSLTTVY
-711 TNGSSDTYKPGAG
+711 TNGSSDTYKPGEG
-724 VFAPLSASSYLACFS
+724 VFKPLSASSYLACFS
-739 VPESAWA
+739 VPSDAWA
-746 TKGQK
+746 AKDKK

-774 QSDGPGSRVVKKIAE
+774 QSDGPGSRVVKMIAE
-789 TVSGST
+789 AKSGST

-835 VPIDPIDP
+835 VPIDP
-843 VTPVDP
+843 VTP

>member
-74 VLDVSG
+74 VLDTSG
-80 SMEELERST
+80 SMEKKEHKDFLWPE
-89 LYGWAYKYSDSF
+89 AYYYNEEYF
-101 IEVGSKGSM
+101 IKVGSRNNDLSE
-110 DALDTV
+110 LDTV
-116 YGAEEGVYV
+116 YGANTNREHPVYF
-125 IKSTGLSDSYAP
+125 IRSTASETITE
-137 MRYVNGEWQYEGLK
+137 MRYANGRWEYYGWSLGEGYHWRTLDK
-151 APLLGSKW
+151 SKY
-159 KPVEDS
+159 
-165 DWGSGK
+165 GSGN
-171 IYITKLNALKIA
+171 IYISKLDALKLA
-183 VKRFIDSAAAAS
+183 VRNFIDAANKAS
-195 DPTNPN
+195 DPAHPN
-201 RISIIKFAGTKTN
+201 RISIIKFAGDK
-214 AVGNDTYKEGGF
+214 NDTIGNERYDSSNTDSGWS
-226 TYNYSQIVQ
+226 NYSQIVLG
-235 NLTDVNANKE
+235 LTAVNGNASL
-245 ALKDVIGT
+245 LKDTVD
-253 SAKAASDTN
+253 SLLAS
-262 PRGLTPGGATQ
+262 GATR

-284 LANTD
+284 LSNTD
-289 SSRKKVAIMF
+289 SSRKKVVVMF

-325 KDSGTTIFTVGCFS
+325 KGNSGNDTTIFTVGCFS

-358 NATSLTSGEASV
+358 NATSLTSGGTAVEDA
-370 STKYYSTAATSVD
+370 KYYSTAATSVD

-412 SKYFDLDTDGAD
+412 SKYFDLDTDGVD

-445 AWSNDNNPNQ
+445 AWSNDNNEGQ
-455 YKADVVGKTIT
+455 YQYVLDGKTIT

-485 GKKIVLEIPIKPIDE
+485 GKKIVLRIPIKPIDE

-505 GLPTNDAENSGI
+505 DLPTNDAGNSGI

-552 TGDTEETLGV
+552 TGDTEETLGK

-586 TKVPNGY
+586 TKVPNRY

-605 IAQTYANG
+605 EAQTYANG
-613 ENPASF
+613 ESPASF
-619 HPQNGATYYI
+619 HPQSGATYYI

-661 GVDRLYY
+661 GVDRLFY

-687 VGEAGGTALNGG
+687 VGESGSTALNGG

-711 TNGSSDTYKPGAG
+711 TNGTSDTYRPGDG
-724 VFAPLSASSYLACFS
+724 VFKPLSASSYLACFS

-746 TKGQK
+746 AKDKK

-774 QSDGPGSRVVKKIAE
+774 QSDGPGSRVVKMIAE
-789 TVSGST
+789 AKSGST

-829 DPIDPF
+829 DPIGPV

-843 VTPVDP
+843 VTP

>member
-80 SMEELERST
+80 SMDNASSHW
-89 LYGWAYKYSDSF
+89 LYGWAYEESDSF
-101 IEVGSKGSM
+101 IKASDKGNLE
-110 DALDTV
+110 DLDTV
-116 YGAEEGVYV
+116 YGAAEGFYLLN
-125 IKSTGLSDSYAP
+125 STSLTNAYTP
-137 MRYVNGEWQYEGLK
+137 MRYVNGTWQYCGIGK
-151 APLLGSKW
+151 NW
-159 KPVEDS
+159 KDVGKS
-165 DWGSGK
+165 NFGSGS
-171 IYITKLNALKIA
+171 IYITKLNALKLA
-183 VKRFIDSAAAAS
+183 VKHFIDTANAAS
-195 DPTNPN
+195 DPAHPN
-201 RISIIKFAGTKTN
+201 RISIIKFAGTKN
-214 AVGNDTYKEGGF
+214 SAIGNDTYKENGY

-235 NLTDVNANKE
+235 
-245 ALKDVIGT
+245 
-253 SAKAASDTN
+253 
-262 PRGLTPGGATQ
+262 GLTNVNGNASTLRTTVDSLQASGATQ

-313 VANGAITTAKAL
+313 VANGAITAAKAL

-339 STPSTNTTNYM
+339 RTPSTNTTNYM

-358 NATSLTSGEASV
+358 NATSLTSGGASV

-383 LTGIFKKISQEIGG
+383 LTSIFQTISQEIGG
-397 ASVTLTETT
+397 ASVTLTATT
-406 VLKDTV
+406 VLKDTI
-412 SKYFDLDTDGAD
+412 SDYFNLDESVDGSR
-424 AKAIKVHTETCTAID
+424 KIKVHTETCTAID

-445 AWSNDNNPNQ
+445 AWNNDNNPNQ
-455 YKADVVGKTIT
+455 YKADVIGKTIT

-472 SANWVGSHNGRPG
+472 SANWVGSHNGQPG
-485 GKKIVLEIPIKPIDE
+485 GKKIVLEIPIKPNDSE
-500 KCWGL
+500 CWGL
-505 GLPTNDAENSGI
+505 GLPTNDAANSGI
-517 YVDNKPVAPFSVP
+517 YVDGKSVAPFPVP
-530 TVNFPYYEIVH
+530 TANFPYYEIVH

-552 TGDTEETLGV
+552 TGDTEETLGE

-599 SNKECT
+599 SD
-605 IAQTYANG
+605 
-613 ENPASF
+613 PACKTPWSYGTESAKSF
-619 HPQNGATYYI
+619 RPQNGATYYI

-687 VGEAGGTALNGG
+687 VGESGSVALNG
-699 SGKVY
+699 SSSSVY

-711 TNGSSDTYKPGAG
+711 TNGSSDTYKPGEG
-724 VFAPLSASSYLACFS
+724 VFKPLSASSYLACFS

-746 TKGQK
+746 AKDRK

-789 TVSGST
+789 AKNGST
-795 IMPANTAVQM
+795 IIPANTAVQM

-829 DPIDPF
+829 DPV
-835 VPIDPIDP
+835 VPIDPVDP
-843 VTPVDP
+843 VTP

-882 RLVSAGMHG
+882 RLVSAGMHS

-982 STVREDNTLV
+982 SMVREDNTLV

>member
-24 TASAAENDGTTGGI
+24 TAGAAENDGTTGGI

-80 SMEELERST
+80 SMEELKQYSWT
-89 LYGWAYKYSDSF
+89 DIGWYWAYKESDSF
-101 IEVGSKGSM
+101 IKVTNRN
-110 DALDTV
+110 DLNDLDTV
-116 YGAEEGVYV
+116 YGAAEGTYLLHSVTLWTHGKGY
-125 IKSTGLSDSYAP
+125 TP
-137 MRYVNGEWQYEGLK
+137 MRYSGGEWQYLNKDKEW
-151 APLLGSKW
+151 ANVANS
-159 KPVEDS
+159 S
-165 DWGSGK
+165 YGSGD

-183 VKRFIDSAAAAS
+183 VKRFIDTANAAS
-195 DPTNPN
+195 DPAHPN
-201 RISIIKFAGTKTN
+201 RISIIKFAGDKK
-214 AVGNDTYKEGGF
+214 DTIGDERYDSSNTDSGWS
-226 TYNYSQIVQ
+226 NYSQIVQ
-235 NLTDVNANKE
+235 DLTNVNDNAST
-245 ALKDVIGT
+245 LKTTVD
-253 SAKAASDTN
+253 SLLAS
-262 PRGLTPGGATQ
+262 GATR

-284 LANTD
+284 LASTD

-313 VANGAITTAKAL
+313 VANGAITAAKAL

-339 STPSTNTTNYM
+339 TTPKTDPTTYM

-358 NATSLTSGEASV
+358 NATSLTSGGASV
-370 STKYYSTAATSVD
+370 STKYYSTAATSAD
-383 LTGIFKKISQEIGG
+383 LTGIFKKISQEVGG

-406 VLKDTV
+406 VLKDTI
-412 SKYFDLDTDGAD
+412 SDYFNLDESVDGSR
-424 AKAIKVHTETCTAID
+424 KIEVHTETCTAID

-445 AWSNDNNPNQ
+445 AWQKDNDNTVYNV
-455 YKADVVGKTIT
+455 KTAGKTIT
-466 VTGFDY
+466 VEGFDY
-472 SANWVGSHNGRPG
+472 SANWVGSHNGQPG
-485 GKKIVLEIPIKPIDE
+485 GKKIVLRIPIKPIDE

-505 GLPTNDAENSGI
+505 GLPTNDAGNSGI

-552 TGDTEETLGV
+552 TGDTEETLGK

-577 NASATVDLT
+577 DASATVDLT
-586 TKVPNGY
+586 SLVPAGY

-605 IAQTYANG
+605 TPWSYGTESAK
-613 ENPASF
+613 SF
-619 HPQNGATYYI
+619 RPQSGATYYI
-629 WEAPVDYLVPKSL
+629 WEAPDVYLVPKSL

-661 GVDRLYY
+661 GVDRLFYR
-668 QSAGFDVTDGSGN
+668 SAGFDVTDGDGKA
-681 SISITD
+681 ISITD
-687 VGEAGGTALNGG
+687 VGESGSTALNGG

-711 TNGSSDTYKPGAG
+711 TNGTSDTYRPGEG
-724 VFAPLSASSYLACFS
+724 VFKPLSASSYLACFS
-739 VPESAWA
+739 VPSDAWA
-746 TKGQK
+746 AKDKK

-789 TVSGST
+789 AKNGST

-829 DPIDPF
+829 DPIDPIDPV

>member
-38 KTHKEYNEETGYLTL
+38 KTDKKYDPESGYLTL

-80 SMEELERST
+80 SMDDASSHW
-89 LYGWAYKYSDSF
+89 LYGWAYEESDSF
-101 IEVGSKGSM
+101 IKVTNRN
-110 DALDTV
+110 DLNDLDTV
-116 YGAEEGVYV
+116 YGAAEGTYLLHSVTLWTHGKGY
-125 IKSTGLSDSYAP
+125 TP
-137 MRYVNGEWQYEGLK
+137 MRYSGGEWQYLNKDKEW
-151 APLLGSKW
+151 ANVANS
-159 KPVEDS
+159 S
-165 DWGSGK
+165 YGSGD

-183 VKRFIDSAAAAS
+183 VKRFIDTANAAS
-195 DPTNPN
+195 DPAHPN
-201 RISIIKFAGTKTN
+201 RISIIKFAGDKK
-214 AVGNDTYKEGGF
+214 DTIGDERYDSSNTDSGWS
-226 TYNYSQIVQ
+226 NYSQIVQ
-235 NLTDVNANKE
+235 DLTNVNDNAST
-245 ALKDVIGT
+245 LKTTVD
-253 SAKAASDTN
+253 SLLAS
-262 PRGLTPGGATQ
+262 GATR

-284 LANTD
+284 LASTD

-313 VANGAITTAKAL
+313 VANGAITAAKAL

-339 STPSTNTTNYM
+339 TTPKTDPTTYM

-358 NATSLTSGEASV
+358 NATSLTSGGASV
-370 STKYYSTAATSVD
+370 STKYYSTAATSAD
-383 LTGIFKKISQEIGG
+383 LTGIFKKISQEVGG

-406 VLKDTV
+406 VLKDTI
-412 SKYFDLDTDGAD
+412 SDYFNLDESVDGSR
-424 AKAIKVHTETCTAID
+424 KIEVHTETCTAID

-445 AWSNDNNPNQ
+445 AWQKDNDNTVYNV
-455 YKADVVGKTIT
+455 KTAGKTIT
-466 VTGFDY
+466 VEGFDY

-485 GKKIVLEIPIKPIDE
+485 GKKIVLRIPIKPIDE

-505 GLPTNDAENSGI
+505 DLPTNKADESGI
-517 YVDNKPVAPFSVP
+517 YVGEDPVAPFPVP
-530 TVNFPYYEIVH
+530 TVDYPYYEIVH
-541 VKQNADGTLSY
+541 VRMGADGKPFY
-552 TGDTEETLGV
+552 IGDQTNQV
-562 TVVPTETLANRVRIE
+562 IVDPAAVNAANRVRITD
-577 NASATVDLT
+577 NTATVDLT
-586 TKVPNGY
+586 KKVPAGY

-605 IAQTYANG
+605 TPWSYGTESAK
-613 ENPASF
+613 SF
-619 HPQNGATYYI
+619 RPQSGATYYI
-629 WEAPVDYLVPKSL
+629 WEAPVAYLVPKSL

-687 VGEAGGTALNGG
+687 VGESGSTALNGG

-704 QSLTTVY
+704 QSLTTKY
-711 TNGSSDTYKPGAG
+711 TNGTSVTYRPGDG
-724 VFAPLSASSYLACFS
+724 VFKPLSASSYLACFS

-746 TKGQK
+746 AKDKK

-774 QSDGPGSRVVKKIAE
+774 QSDGPGNRVVKKIAE
-789 TVSGST
+789 AESGST

-829 DPIDPF
+829 DPV

>member
-24 TASAAENDGTTGGI
+24 TASAVEHDSDPSDGPSTGVNGLYMN
-38 KTHKEYNEETGYLTL
+38 KTVNSAHNELTL
-53 EAYVTGES
+53 EAFVTGRS
-61 QTQIVAQP
+61 QTQVTTVP
-69 VDIAL
+69 VDTAL
-74 VLDVSG
+74 VLDESG
-80 SMEELERST
+80 SM
-89 LYGWAYKYSDSF
+89 SDK
-101 IEVGSKGSM
+101 IEVAYGYDNLDK
-110 DALDTV
+110 LDTV
-116 YGAEEGVYV
+116 YGGAEGIYTA
-125 IKSTGLSDSYAP
+125 KFKGYALGFTYTRDLRYDSAA
-137 MRYVNGEWQYEGLK
+137 GQWQYYKETSIGGPAGWTVIGTNK
-151 APLLGSKW
+151 FEMQSVK
-159 KPVEDS
+159 
-165 DWGSGK
+165 
-171 IYITKLNALKIA
+171 ITKLNAMKIA
-183 VKRFIDSAAAAS
+183 TKHFIDSANANS
-195 DPTNPN
+195 DPANPN
-201 RISIIKFAGTKTN
+201 RISIISYDSNST
-214 AVGNDTYKEGGF
+214 
-226 TYNYSQIVQ
+226 IVKQ
-235 NLTDVNANKE
+235 L
-245 ALKDVIGT
+245 T
-253 SAKAASDTN
+253 SASAADELKAAIDALSAD
-262 PRGLTPGGATQ
+262 GATR
-273 ADFGMQHAQTV
+273 ADLGLQNAQTV

-289 SSRKKVAIMF
+289 SSRKKVAILF
-299 TDGEPTSGN
+299 TDGSPTSTNG
-308 SFETA
+308 FEEA
-313 VANGAITTAKAL
+313 VANSAIATAKAL
-325 KDSGTTIFTVGCFS
+325 KDQNTTIYTVGCFGS
-339 STPSTNTTNYM
+339 KPEDTSDQGKFM

-358 NATSLTSGEASV
+358 DATSLTSGGAMV
-370 STKYYSTAATSVD
+370 GDGKYYSVATTSSE
-383 LTGIFKKISQEIGG
+383 LTDIFQTISQETGG
-397 ASVTLTETT
+397 ATYTLTSSAVVQDVISE
-406 VLKDTV
+406 
-412 SKYFDLDTDGAD
+412 YFDLPAGTTKDDIQVYTQAFTG
-424 AKAIKVHTETCTAID
+424 TN
-439 ADGNPT
+439 ADGSRTWGGRT
-445 AWSNDNNPNQ
+445 AYNATVELDVAAKKLRVSN
-455 YKADVVGKTIT
+455 
-466 VTGFDY
+466 FDF
-472 SANWVGSHNGRPG
+472 SENWVGFHINADGDRTPHG
-485 GKKIVLEIPIKPIDE
+485 CKLVIVIPIKPIMDN
-500 KCWGL
+500 CWGTD
-505 GLPTNDAENSGI
+505 LPTNKADESGI
-517 YVDNKPVAPFSVP
+517 YVGENPVAPFPVP
-530 TVNFPYYEIVH
+530 TVDYPYYEIVH
-541 VKQNADGTLSY
+541 VRMGADGKPFY
-552 TGDTEETLGV
+552 IGDQSDEV
-562 TVVPTETLANRVRIE
+562 IADPTAVNAANRVRITD
-577 NASATVDLT
+577 NTATVDLT
-586 TKVPNGY
+586 SLVPAGY

-605 IAQTYANG
+605 TPWSYGTESAKR
-613 ENPASF
+613 F
-619 HPQNGATYYI
+619 RPQSGATYYI
-629 WEAPVDYLVPKSL
+629 WEAPDVYLVPKSL
-642 SLSKTIDG
+642 SLSKTIEG

-661 GVDRLYY
+661 GVDRLFY

-687 VGEAGGTALNGG
+687 VGESGSVALNGG

-711 TNGSSDTYKPGAG
+711 TNGTSVTYTPGEG
-724 VFAPLSASSYLACFS
+724 VFEPLSASSYLACFS
-739 VPESAWA
+739 VPSDAWA
-746 TKGQK
+746 AKDKK

-774 QSDGPGSRVVKKIAE
+774 QSDGPGNRVVKKIAE
-789 TVSGST
+789 AESGST

-829 DPIDPF
+829 DPIGPV

-992 SYTYGTSDLRYGDT
+992 SYTCGTSDLRYGDT

>member
-24 TASAAENDGTTGGI
+24 TASAAENDSDPSDEPSTGVNGLYMN
-38 KTHKEYNEETGYLTL
+38 KTVNDAHNELTL
-53 EAYVTGES
+53 EAFVTGKS
-61 QTQIVAQP
+61 QTQIAKVP
-69 VDIAL
+69 VDTAL

-80 SMEELERST
+80 SM
-89 LYGWAYKYSDSF
+89 KYD
-101 IEVGSKGSM
+101 ITIGSGTDVLSQ
-110 DALDTV
+110 LDTK
-116 YGAEEGVYV
+116 YGGAEGIYQMRIKDKLGVERTYN
-125 IKSTGLSDSYAP
+125 L
-137 MRYVNGEWQYEGLK
+137 RYTNGAWQYDKIFGGWTNLI
-151 APLLGSKW
+151 
-159 KPVEDS
+159 
-165 DWGSGK
+165 GSGYESRARDT
-171 IYITKLNALKIA
+171 YISKLNALKIA
-183 VKRFIDSAAAAS
+183 TKHFIDAAEASS
-195 DPTNPN
+195 DPDHPN
-201 RISIIKFAGTKTN
+201 RISIVKFAGTNNSTI
-214 AVGNDTYKEGGF
+214 GNDTYRESGN

-235 NLTDVNANKE
+235 NLTDVNGNASTLKNAVD
-245 ALKDVIGT
+245 AL
-253 SAKAASDTN
+253 AA
-262 PRGLTPGGATQ
+262 GGATQ
-273 ADFGMQHAQTV
+273 ADFGMKHAQTV
-284 LANTD
+284 LSTTD
-289 SSRKKVAIMF
+289 SSRKKVVVMF
-299 TDGEPTSGN
+299 TDGEPTDESDFN
-308 SFETA
+308 ST
-313 VANGAITTAKAL
+313 VAAGAISAAYDL
-325 KDSGTTIFTVGCFS
+325 KQSGATVFSVGVFS
-339 STPSTNTTNYM
+339 SSVDSKVYPYM
-350 NYVSSNYP
+350 NLVSSNYP
-358 NATSLTSGEASV
+358 DAQSFNANADATVHGYFMTSDNSA
-370 STKYYSTAATSVD
+370 D
-383 LTGIFKKISQEIGG
+383 LTNIFQTISQEVGG
-397 ASVTLTETT
+397 ASVKLTQTST
-406 VLKDTV
+406 LKDTI
-412 SKYFDLDTDGAD
+412 SEYFDLDENAD
-424 AKAIKVHTETCTAID
+424 TSRTIMVHTETCTALD

-445 AWSNDNNPNQ
+445 AWRSDNNYND
-455 YKADVVGKTIT
+455 YEAKVVGKSVT

-472 SANWVGSHNGRPG
+472 SANWVGPQNGQPR

-505 GLPTNDAENSGI
+505 DLPTNDAANSGI
-517 YVDNKPVAPFSVP
+517 YVDGKSVAPFPVP
-530 TVNFPYYEIVH
+530 TVDYPYYEIVH
-541 VKQNADGTLSY
+541 VRMGDNGQPVY
-552 TGDTEETLGV
+552 TGDLSNAV
-562 TVVPTETLANRVRIE
+562 IADPTAVNAANRVRITD
-577 NASATVDLT
+577 NTATVDLT
-586 TKVPNGY
+586 KKVPAGY

-605 IAQTYANG
+605 TAWNYGT
-613 ENPASF
+613 ENAKSF
-619 HPQNGATYYI
+619 RPQSGATYYI
-629 WEAPVDYLVPKSL
+629 WEAPDVYLVPKSL

-661 GVDRLYY
+661 GVDRLFY
-668 QSAGFDVTDGSGN
+668 QSAGFDVTDGDGKA
-681 SISITD
+681 ISITD
-687 VGEAGGTALNGG
+687 VGESGSTALNGG

-711 TNGSSDTYKPGAG
+711 TNGTSDTYMPGDG
-724 VFAPLSASSYLACFS
+724 VFKPLSASSYLACFS
-739 VPESAWA
+739 VPSDAWA
-746 TKGQK
+746 AKDKK

-774 QSDGPGSRVVKKIAE
+774 QSDGPGNRVVKKIAE
-789 TVSGST
+789 AESGST

-829 DPIDPF
+829 DPV

-843 VTPVDP
+843 VTP

>member
-24 TASAAENDGTTGGI
+24 TASAVEHDSDPSDGPSTGVNGLYMN
-38 KTHKEYNEETGYLTL
+38 KTVNSAHNELTL
-53 EAYVTGES
+53 EAFVTGRS
-61 QTQIVAQP
+61 QTQVTTVP
-69 VDIAL
+69 VDTAL

-80 SMEELERST
+80 SMKEYITVGSKDNTTSLDT
-89 LYGWAYKYSDSF
+89 LYG
-101 IEVGSKGSM
+101 
-110 DALDTV
+110 
-116 YGAEEGVYV
+116 GAEGIYEYNSS
-125 IKSTGLSDSYAP
+125 IFAWRD
-137 MRYVNGEWQYEGLK
+137 MRYNTETGKWQYDGGEFLWFGHE
-151 APLLGSKW
+151 W
-159 KPVEDS
+159 KDLDRS
-165 DWGSGK
+165 NWGSQD
-171 IYITKLNALKIA
+171 IRITKLNALKIA
-183 VKRFIDSAAAAS
+183 TKHFIDSASANS
-195 DPTNPN
+195 DPANPN
-201 RISIIKFAGTKTN
+201 QISIISYATESTVVKPLTSVSAADELKSAIDALSADGGTCSDQGMAN
-214 AVGNDTYKEGGF
+214 AK
-226 TYNYSQIVQ
+226 S
-235 NLTDVNANKE
+235 
-245 ALKDVIGT
+245 
-253 SAKAASDTN
+253 
-262 PRGLTPGGATQ
+262 
-273 ADFGMQHAQTV
+273 V
-284 LANTD
+284 LADKT
-289 SSRKKVAIMF
+289 RKRVAIMF
-299 TDGEPTSGN
+299 TDGNPGLHGDFDCSDCLK
-308 SFETA
+308 
-313 VANGAITTAKAL
+313 VANNTISTSREMK
-325 KDSGTTIFTVGCFS
+325 KDGVIVYTVGCFAS
-339 STPSTNTTNYM
+339 KPASGSNSDNYM
-350 NYVSSNYP
+350 NFTSSNYP
-358 NATSLTSGEASV
+358 NATSLTVGGEKAKDA
-370 STKYYSTAATSVD
+370 KYYSVAATSTE
-383 LTGIFKKISQEIGG
+383 LTDIFESISQETGG
-397 ASVTLTETT
+397 ATYQLTSSAVVQDVISE
-406 VLKDTV
+406 
-412 SKYFDLDTDGAD
+412 YFDLPVGTTKDDIHVYTQAFTG
-424 AKAIKVHTETCTAID
+424 TN
-439 ADGNPT
+439 ADGSRTWGSRT
-445 AWSNDNNPNQ
+445 AYNAAVELDATAKKLRVSN
-455 YKADVVGKTIT
+455 
-466 VTGFDY
+466 FDF
-472 SANWVGSHNGRPG
+472 SENWVGFHTTVQGLQEARGR
-485 GKKIVLEIPIKPIDE
+485 KLVIVIPIEPIMDN
-500 KCWGL
+500 CWGTD
-505 GLPTNDAENSGI
+505 LPTNNADESGI
-517 YVDNKPVAPFSVP
+517 YVGENPVAPFPVP
-530 TVNFPYYEIVH
+530 TVDYPYYEIVH
-541 VKQNADGTLSY
+541 VRMGTDGKPFY
-552 TGDTEETLGV
+552 TGDQTNQV
-562 TVVPTETLANRVRIE
+562 IADPAAVNAANRVRITD
-577 NASATVDLT
+577 NTATVDLT
-586 TKVPNGY
+586 KKVPAGY

-605 IAQTYANG
+605 TAWSYGTESAKR
-613 ENPASF
+613 F
-619 HPQNGATYYI
+619 HPQSGATYYI

-650 QPNVI
+650 QPKVI

-687 VGEAGGTALNGG
+687 VGEDTPVALEGG
-699 SGKVY
+699 SSNVY
-704 QSLTTVY
+704 TSLTTFY
-711 TNGSSDTYKPGAG
+711 TNGSSDTYKPGEG
-724 VFAPLSASSYLACFS
+724 VFKPLSASSYLACFS

-746 TKGQK
+746 AKDQK

-774 QSDGPGSRVVKKIAE
+774 QSDGPGNRVVKKIAE

-843 VTPVDP
+843 VTP

>member
-24 TASAAENDGTTGGI
+24 TASAVEHDSDPSDGPSTGVNGLYMN
-38 KTHKEYNEETGYLTL
+38 KTVNSAHSELTL
-53 EAYVTGES
+53 EAFVTGRS
-61 QTQIVAQP
+61 QTQVTTIP
-69 VDIAL
+69 VDTAL

-80 SMEELERST
+80 SMKEYITVGSKDNTTSLDT
-89 LYGWAYKYSDSF
+89 LYG
-101 IEVGSKGSM
+101 
-110 DALDTV
+110 
-116 YGAEEGVYV
+116 GAEGIYEYNSS
-125 IKSTGLSDSYAP
+125 IFAWRD
-137 MRYVNGEWQYEGLK
+137 MRYNTETGKWQYDGGEFLWFGHE
-151 APLLGSKW
+151 W
-159 KPVEDS
+159 KDLDRS
-165 DWGSGK
+165 NWGSQD
-171 IYITKLNALKIA
+171 IRITKLNALKIA
-183 VKRFIDSAAAAS
+183 TKHFIDSASANS
-195 DPTNPN
+195 DPANPN
-201 RISIIKFAGTKTN
+201 QISIISYATESTVVKPLTSVSAADELKSAIDALSADGGTCSDQGMAN
-214 AVGNDTYKEGGF
+214 AK
-226 TYNYSQIVQ
+226 S
-235 NLTDVNANKE
+235 
-245 ALKDVIGT
+245 
-253 SAKAASDTN
+253 
-262 PRGLTPGGATQ
+262 
-273 ADFGMQHAQTV
+273 V
-284 LANTD
+284 LADKT
-289 SSRKKVAIMF
+289 RKRVAIMF
-299 TDGEPTSGN
+299 TDGNPGLHGDFDCSDCLK
-308 SFETA
+308 
-313 VANGAITTAKAL
+313 VANNTISTSREMK
-325 KDSGTTIFTVGCFS
+325 KDGVIVYTVGCFAS
-339 STPSTNTTNYM
+339 KPASGSNSDNYM
-350 NYVSSNYP
+350 NFTSSNYP
-358 NATSLTSGEASV
+358 NATSLTVGGEKAKDA
-370 STKYYSTAATSVD
+370 KYYSVAATSTE
-383 LTGIFKKISQEIGG
+383 LTDIFETISQETGG
-397 ASVTLTETT
+397 ATYTLTSSAVVQDVISE
-406 VLKDTV
+406 
-412 SKYFDLDTDGAD
+412 YFDLPDGTTKDDIQVYTQAF
-424 AKAIKVHTETCTAID
+424 TGTN
-439 ADGNPT
+439 ADGSRTWGSRT
-445 AWSNDNNPNQ
+445 AYNATVELDATAKKLRVSN
-455 YKADVVGKTIT
+455 
-466 VTGFDY
+466 FDF
-472 SANWVGSHNGRPG
+472 SENWVGYHTNEMSERIAHGC
-485 GKKIVLEIPIKPIDE
+485 KLVIVIPIEPIMDN
-500 KCWGL
+500 CWGTD
-505 GLPTNDAENSGI
+505 LPTNKEDESGI
-517 YVDNKPVAPFSVP
+517 YVGENPVAPFPVP
-530 TVNFPYYEIVH
+530 TVDYPYYEIVH
-541 VKQNADGTLSY
+541 VRMGDNGQPVY
-552 TGDTEETLGV
+552 TGDLSNAV
-562 TVVPTETLANRVRIE
+562 IADPAAVNAANRVRITD
-577 NASATVDLT
+577 NNATVDLT

-619 HPQNGATYYI
+619 HPQSGATYYI
-629 WEAPVDYLVPKSL
+629 WEAPVAYLVPKSL
-642 SLSKTIDG
+642 SLSKTING

-668 QSAGFDVTDGSGN
+668 QSAGFDVTDGSGK

-687 VGEAGGTALNGG
+687 VGESGSTALNGG

-711 TNGSSDTYKPGAG
+711 TNGSSDTYKPGEG
-724 VFAPLSASSYLACFS
+724 VFKPLSASSYLACFS

-746 TKGQK
+746 AKDKK

-774 QSDGPGSRVVKKIAE
+774 QSDGPGNRVVKMIAE
-789 TVSGST
+789 AKSGST

-829 DPIDPF
+829 DPV

-843 VTPVDP
+843 VTP

>member
-24 TASAAENDGTTGGI
+24 TAGAVEHDSDPSDGPSTGVNGLYMNKTVNSA
-38 KTHKEYNEETGYLTL
+38 HNELTL
-53 EAYVTGES
+53 EAFVTGRS
-61 QTQIVAQP
+61 QTQVTTVP
-69 VDIAL
+69 VDTAL
-74 VLDVSG
+74 VLDESG
-80 SMEELERST
+80 SM
-89 LYGWAYKYSDSF
+89 SDK
-101 IEVGSKGSM
+101 IEVAYGYDNLDK
-110 DALDTV
+110 LDTV
-116 YGAEEGVYV
+116 YGGAEGIYTA
-125 IKSTGLSDSYAP
+125 KFKGYALGFTYTRDLRYDSAA
-137 MRYVNGEWQYEGLK
+137 GQWQYYKETSIGGPAGWTVIGTNK
-151 APLLGSKW
+151 FEMQSVK
-159 KPVEDS
+159 
-165 DWGSGK
+165 
-171 IYITKLNALKIA
+171 ITKLNAMKIA
-183 VKRFIDSAAAAS
+183 TKHFIDSANANS
-195 DPTNPN
+195 DPANPN
-201 RISIIKFAGTKTN
+201 RISIISYDSNST
-214 AVGNDTYKEGGF
+214 
-226 TYNYSQIVQ
+226 IVKQ
-235 NLTDVNANKE
+235 L
-245 ALKDVIGT
+245 T
-253 SAKAASDTN
+253 SASAADELKAAIDALSAD
-262 PRGLTPGGATQ
+262 GATR
-273 ADFGMQHAQTV
+273 ADLGLQNAQTV

-289 SSRKKVAIMF
+289 SSRKKVAILF
-299 TDGEPTSGN
+299 TDGSPTSTNG
-308 SFETA
+308 FEEA
-313 VANGAITTAKAL
+313 VANSAIATAKAL
-325 KDSGTTIFTVGCFS
+325 KDQNTTIYTVGCFGS
-339 STPSTNTTNYM
+339 KPEDTSDQGKFM

-358 NATSLTSGEASV
+358 DATSLTSGGAMV
-370 STKYYSTAATSVD
+370 GDGKYYSVATTSSE
-383 LTGIFKKISQEIGG
+383 LTDIFQTISQETGG
-397 ASVTLTETT
+397 ATYTLTSSAVVQDVISE
-406 VLKDTV
+406 
-412 SKYFDLDTDGAD
+412 YFDLPAGTTKDDIQVYTQAFTG
-424 AKAIKVHTETCTAID
+424 TN
-439 ADGNPT
+439 ADGSRTWGGRT
-445 AWSNDNNPNQ
+445 AYNATVELDVAAKKLRVSN
-455 YKADVVGKTIT
+455 
-466 VTGFDY
+466 FDF
-472 SANWVGSHNGRPG
+472 SENWVGFHINADGDRTPHG
-485 GKKIVLEIPIKPIDE
+485 CKLVIVIPIKPIMDN
-500 KCWGL
+500 CWGTD
-505 GLPTNDAENSGI
+505 LPTNKADESGI
-517 YVDNKPVAPFSVP
+517 YVGENPVAPFPVP
-530 TVNFPYYEIVH
+530 TVDYPYYEIVH
-541 VKQNADGTLSY
+541 VRMGADGKPFY
-552 TGDTEETLGV
+552 IGDQSDEV
-562 TVVPTETLANRVRIE
+562 IADPTAVNAANRVRITD
-577 NASATVDLT
+577 NTATVDLT

-605 IAQTYANG
+605 TAWNYGTESAK
-613 ENPASF
+613 SF
-619 HPQNGATYYI
+619 HPQSGATYYI
-629 WEAPVDYLVPKSL
+629 WEAPDVYLVPKSL

-661 GVDRLYY
+661 GVDRLFY
-668 QSAGFDVTDGSGN
+668 QSAGFDVTDGDGKA
-681 SISITD
+681 ISITD
-687 VGEAGGTALNGG
+687 VGESGSTALNGG

-711 TNGSSDTYKPGAG
+711 TNGTSDTYMPGDG
-724 VFAPLSASSYLACFS
+724 VFKPLSASSYLACFS
-739 VPESAWA
+739 VPSDAWA
-746 TKGQK
+746 AKDKK

-774 QSDGPGSRVVKKIAE
+774 QSDGPGNRVVKKIAE
-789 TVSGST
+789 AESGST

-829 DPIDPF
+829 DPV

-843 VTPVDP
+843 VTP

>member
-24 TASAAENDGTTGGI
+24 TASAAENDSDPSDEPSTGVNGLYMN
-38 KTHKEYNEETGYLTL
+38 KTVNDAHNELTL
-53 EAYVTGES
+53 EAFVTGKS
-61 QTQIVAQP
+61 QTQIAKVP
-69 VDIAL
+69 VDTAL

-80 SMEELERST
+80 SMKEYITVGSKDNTTSLDT
-89 LYGWAYKYSDSF
+89 LYG
-101 IEVGSKGSM
+101 
-110 DALDTV
+110 
-116 YGAEEGVYV
+116 GAEGIYEYNSS
-125 IKSTGLSDSYAP
+125 IFAWRD
-137 MRYVNGEWQYEGLK
+137 MRYNTETGKWQYDGGQFLWFGHE
-151 APLLGSKW
+151 W
-159 KPVEDS
+159 KDLDRS
-165 DWGSGK
+165 NWGSQD
-171 IYITKLNALKIA
+171 IRITKLNALKIA
-183 VKRFIDSAAAAS
+183 TKHFIDSASANS
-195 DPTNPN
+195 DPANPN
-201 RISIIKFAGTKTN
+201 QISIISYATESTVVKPLTSVSAADELKSAIDALSADGGTCSDQGMANAKSMLADKT
-214 AVGNDTYKEGGF
+214 
-226 TYNYSQIVQ
+226 
-235 NLTDVNANKE
+235 
-245 ALKDVIGT
+245 
-253 SAKAASDTN
+253 
-262 PRGLTPGGATQ
+262 
-273 ADFGMQHAQTV
+273 
-284 LANTD
+284 
-289 SSRKKVAIMF
+289 RKRVAIMF
-299 TDGEPTSGN
+299 TDGNPGLHGDFDCSDCLK
-308 SFETA
+308 
-313 VANGAITTAKAL
+313 VANNTISTSREMK
-325 KDSGTTIFTVGCFS
+325 KDGVIVYTVGCFAS
-339 STPSTNTTNYM
+339 KPASGSNSDNYM
-350 NYVSSNYP
+350 NFTSSNYP
-358 NATSLTSGEASV
+358 NATSLTVGGEKAKDA
-370 STKYYSTAATSVD
+370 KYYSVAATSTE
-383 LTGIFKKISQEIGG
+383 LTDIFESISQETGG
-397 ASVTLTETT
+397 ATYQLTSSAVVQDVISE
-406 VLKDTV
+406 
-412 SKYFDLDTDGAD
+412 YFDLPAGTTKDDIHVYTQAFTG
-424 AKAIKVHTETCTAID
+424 TN
-439 ADGNPT
+439 ADGSRTWGSRT
-445 AWSNDNNPNQ
+445 AYNAAVELDATAKKLRVSN
-455 YKADVVGKTIT
+455 
-466 VTGFDY
+466 FDF
-472 SANWVGSHNGRPG
+472 SENWVGFHTTVQGLQEARGR
-485 GKKIVLEIPIKPIDE
+485 KLVIVIPIEPIMDN
-500 KCWGL
+500 CWGTD
-505 GLPTNDAENSGI
+505 LPTNDAENSGI
-517 YVDNKPVAPFSVP
+517 YVGENPVAPFPVP
-530 TVNFPYYEIVH
+530 TVDYPYYEIVH

-552 TGDTEETLGV
+552 TGDTEKTLGE

-605 IAQTYANG
+605 TAWSYGTESAK
-613 ENPASF
+613 SF
-619 HPQNGATYYI
+619 HPQSGATYYI

-661 GVDRLYY
+661 GVDRLNY
-668 QSAGFDVTDGSGN
+668 QSAGFDVMDGSGN

-687 VGEAGGTALNGG
+687 VGESGSTALNGG

-711 TNGSSDTYKPGAG
+711 TNGTSDTYRPGDG
-724 VFAPLSASSYLACFS
+724 VFKPLSASSYLACFS

-746 TKGQK
+746 AKGQK

-774 QSDGPGSRVVKKIAE
+774 QSDGPGNRVVKMIAE
-789 TVSGST
+789 AKSGST

-829 DPIDPF
+829 DPIDPV

-843 VTPVDP
+843 VTP

>member
-24 TASAAENDGTTGGI
+24 TASAAANDDTTGGI
-38 KTHKEYNEETGYLTL
+38 KTDKKYDPESGYLTL

-74 VLDVSG
+74 VLDTSG
-80 SMEELERST
+80 SMEKLEEST
-89 LYGWAYKYSDSF
+89 LYSWAFKRNDTFIKVSDRGNLD
-101 IEVGSKGSM
+101 E
-110 DALDTV
+110 LDTV
-116 YGAEEGVYV
+116 YGAAEGVYML
-125 IKSTGLSDSYAP
+125 KSTGITNSCAP
-137 MRYVNGEWQYEGLK
+137 MRYVNGEWQYCGW
-151 APLLGSKW
+151 GRKW
-159 KPVEDS
+159 KSVDKS
-165 DWGSGK
+165 DWGNGN
-171 IYITKLNALKIA
+171 IYITKLSALKLA
-183 VKRFIDSAAAAS
+183 VKHFIDTANAAS
-195 DPTNPN
+195 DPAHPN
-201 RISIIKFAGTKTN
+201 RISIIKFAGDK
-214 AVGNDTYKEGGF
+214 NDTIGNGRYDSSHTGTGWS
-226 TYNYSQIVQ
+226 NYSQIVQ
-235 NLTDVNANKE
+235 DLTNVNGNAG
-245 ALKDVIGT
+245 ALKTTVD
-253 SAKAASDTN
+253 SLEAS
-262 PRGLTPGGATQ
+262 GATQ

-284 LANTD
+284 LASTD
-289 SSRKKVAIMF
+289 SSRKKVVVMF
-299 TDGEPTSGN
+299 TDGEPTSGS

-325 KDSGTTIFTVGCFS
+325 KGNSGNDTTIFTVGCFS
-339 STPSTNTTNYM
+339 STPSTDTVNYM

-358 NATSLTSGEASV
+358 NATSLTSGGAAVEDA
-370 STKYYSTAATSVD
+370 KYYSTAATSVD

-406 VLKDTV
+406 VLKDTI
-412 SKYFDLDTDGAD
+412 SDYFNLDESVDGSR
-424 AKAIKVHTETCTAID
+424 KIEVHTETCTAID

-445 AWSNDNNPNQ
+445 AWQKDNDNTVYNV
-455 YKADVVGKTIT
+455 KTAGKTIT
-466 VTGFDY
+466 VEGFDY

-485 GKKIVLEIPIKPIDE
+485 GKKIVLRIPIKPIDE

-517 YVDNKPVAPFSVP
+517 YVGENPVAPFPVP
-530 TVNFPYYEIVH
+530 TVDYPYYEIVH
-541 VKQNADGTLSY
+541 VRMGADGKLVY
-552 TGDTEETLGV
+552 TGDLSNAV
-562 TVVPTETLANRVRIE
+562 IADPAAVNAANRVRITD
-577 NASATVDLT
+577 NTATVDLT
-586 TKVPNGY
+586 TRVPAGY

-605 IAQTYANG
+605 TPWSYGTESAK
-613 ENPASF
+613 SF

-687 VGEAGGTALNGG
+687 VGEDTPVALEGG
-699 SGKVY
+699 SSNVY
-704 QSLTTVY
+704 TSLTTVY
-711 TNGSSDTYKPGAG
+711 TNGTSDTYKPGEG
-724 VFAPLSASSYLACFS
+724 VFKPLSASSYLACFS
-739 VPESAWA
+739 VPSDAWA
-746 TKGQK
+746 AKDQK

-789 TVSGST
+789 AESGST

-829 DPIDPF
+829 DPIDPV

-849 VDPVEPAK
+849 VEPVEPAK

>member
-1 MTKAKRMLSLLLAV
+1 MTKARRMLSLLLAV

-24 TASAAENDGTTGGI
+24 TASAAENDSDPSDEPSTGVNGLYMN
-38 KTHKEYNEETGYLTL
+38 KTVNDAHNELTL
-53 EAYVTGES
+53 EAFVTGKS
-61 QTQIVAQP
+61 QTQIAKVP
-69 VDIAL
+69 VDTAL

-80 SMEELERST
+80 SMKEYITVGSKDNTTSLDT
-89 LYGWAYKYSDSF
+89 LYG
-101 IEVGSKGSM
+101 
-110 DALDTV
+110 
-116 YGAEEGVYV
+116 GAEGIYEYNSS
-125 IKSTGLSDSYAP
+125 IFAWRD
-137 MRYVNGEWQYEGLK
+137 MRYNTETGKWQYDGGEFLWFGHE
-151 APLLGSKW
+151 W
-159 KPVEDS
+159 KDLDRS
-165 DWGSGK
+165 NWGSQD
-171 IYITKLNALKIA
+171 IRITKLNALKIA
-183 VKRFIDSAAAAS
+183 TKHFIDSASANS
-195 DPTNPN
+195 DPANPN
-201 RISIIKFAGTKTN
+201 QISIISYATESTVVKPLTSVSAADELKSAIDALSADGGTCSDQGMAN
-214 AVGNDTYKEGGF
+214 AK
-226 TYNYSQIVQ
+226 S
-235 NLTDVNANKE
+235 
-245 ALKDVIGT
+245 
-253 SAKAASDTN
+253 
-262 PRGLTPGGATQ
+262 
-273 ADFGMQHAQTV
+273 V
-284 LANTD
+284 LADKT
-289 SSRKKVAIMF
+289 RKRVAIMF
-299 TDGEPTSGN
+299 TDGNPGLHGDFDCSDCLK
-308 SFETA
+308 
-313 VANGAITTAKAL
+313 VANNTISTSREMK
-325 KDSGTTIFTVGCFS
+325 KDGVIVYTVGCFAS
-339 STPSTNTTNYM
+339 KPASGSNSDNYM
-350 NYVSSNYP
+350 NFTSSNYP
-358 NATSLTSGEASV
+358 NATSLTVGGEKAKDA
-370 STKYYSTAATSVD
+370 KYYSVAATSTE
-383 LTGIFKKISQEIGG
+383 LTDIFESISQETGG
-397 ASVTLTETT
+397 ATYQLTSSAVVQDVISE
-406 VLKDTV
+406 
-412 SKYFDLDTDGAD
+412 YFDLPAGTTKDDIHVYTQAFTG
-424 AKAIKVHTETCTAID
+424 TN
-439 ADGNPT
+439 ADGSRTWGSRT
-445 AWSNDNNPNQ
+445 AYNAAVELDATAKKLRVSN
-455 YKADVVGKTIT
+455 
-466 VTGFDY
+466 FDF
-472 SANWVGSHNGRPG
+472 SENWVGFHTTVQGLQEARGR
-485 GKKIVLEIPIKPIDE
+485 KLVIVIPIEPIMDN
-500 KCWGL
+500 CWGTD
-505 GLPTNDAENSGI
+505 LPTNNADESGI
-517 YVDNKPVAPFSVP
+517 YVGENPVAPFPVP
-530 TVNFPYYEIVH
+530 TVDYPYYEIVH
-541 VKQNADGTLSY
+541 VRMGDNGQPVY
-552 TGDTEETLGV
+552 TGDLSNAV
-562 TVVPTETLANRVRIE
+562 IADPAAVNAANRVRITD
-577 NASATVDLT
+577 NTATVDLT
-586 TKVPNGY
+586 KKVPVGY

-605 IAQTYANG
+605 IAQTYAHG

-619 HPQNGATYYI
+619 HPQSGETYYI
-629 WEAPVDYLVPKSL
+629 WEAPDVYLVPKSL

-661 GVDRLYY
+661 GGDRLNY
-668 QSAGFDVTDGSGN
+668 QSAGFDVTDGSGK

-687 VGEAGGTALNGG
+687 VGESGSTALNGG

-711 TNGSSDTYKPGAG
+711 TNGTSDTYRPGDG
-724 VFAPLSASSYLACFS
+724 VFKPLSASSYLACFS
-739 VPESAWA
+739 VPSDAWA
-746 TKGQK
+746 AKDKK

-789 TVSGST
+789 AENGST

-829 DPIDPF
+829 DPIDPVVPIDPIDPV

-843 VTPVDP
+843 VTP

>member
-24 TASAAENDGTTGGI
+24 TASAAENDSDPSDEPSTGVNGLYMN
-38 KTHKEYNEETGYLTL
+38 KTVNDAHNELTL
-53 EAYVTGES
+53 EAFVTGKS
-61 QTQIVAQP
+61 QTQIAKVP
-69 VDIAL
+69 VDTAL

-80 SMEELERST
+80 SMKEYITVGSKDNTTSLDT
-89 LYGWAYKYSDSF
+89 LYG
-101 IEVGSKGSM
+101 
-110 DALDTV
+110 
-116 YGAEEGVYV
+116 GAEGIYEYNSS
-125 IKSTGLSDSYAP
+125 IFAWRD
-137 MRYVNGEWQYEGLK
+137 MRYNTETGKWQYDGGQFLWFGHE
-151 APLLGSKW
+151 W
-159 KPVEDS
+159 KDLDRS
-165 DWGSGK
+165 NWGSQD
-171 IYITKLNALKIA
+171 IRITKLNALKIA
-183 VKRFIDSAAAAS
+183 TKHFIDSASANS
-195 DPTNPN
+195 DPANPN
-201 RISIIKFAGTKTN
+201 QISIISYATESTVVKPLTSVSAADELKSAIDALSADGGTCSDQGMAN
-214 AVGNDTYKEGGF
+214 AK
-226 TYNYSQIVQ
+226 S
-235 NLTDVNANKE
+235 
-245 ALKDVIGT
+245 
-253 SAKAASDTN
+253 
-262 PRGLTPGGATQ
+262 
-273 ADFGMQHAQTV
+273 V
-284 LANTD
+284 LADKT
-289 SSRKKVAIMF
+289 RKRVAIMF
-299 TDGEPTSGN
+299 TDGNPGLHGDFDCSDCLK
-308 SFETA
+308 
-313 VANGAITTAKAL
+313 VANNTISTSREMK
-325 KDSGTTIFTVGCFS
+325 KDGVIVYTVGCFAS
-339 STPSTNTTNYM
+339 KPASGSNSDNYM
-350 NYVSSNYP
+350 NFTSSNYP
-358 NATSLTSGEASV
+358 NATSLTVGGEKAKDA
-370 STKYYSTAATSVD
+370 KYYSVAATSTE
-383 LTGIFKKISQEIGG
+383 LTDIFESISQETGG
-397 ASVTLTETT
+397 ATYQLTSSAVVQDVISE
-406 VLKDTV
+406 
-412 SKYFDLDTDGAD
+412 YFDLPAGTTKDDIHVYTQAFTG
-424 AKAIKVHTETCTAID
+424 TN
-439 ADGNPT
+439 ADGSRTWGSRT
-445 AWSNDNNPNQ
+445 AYNAAVELDATAKKLRVSN
-455 YKADVVGKTIT
+455 
-466 VTGFDY
+466 FDF
-472 SANWVGSHNGRPG
+472 SENWVGFHTTVQGLQEARGR
-485 GKKIVLEIPIKPIDE
+485 KLVIVIPIEPIMDN
-500 KCWGL
+500 CWGTD
-505 GLPTNDAENSGI
+505 LPTNDAENSGI
-517 YVDNKPVAPFSVP
+517 YVGENPVAPFPVP
-530 TVNFPYYEIVH
+530 TVDYPYYEIVH
-541 VKQNADGTLSY
+541 VRMGDNGQPVY
-552 TGDTEETLGV
+552 TGDLSNSV
-562 TVVPTETLANRVRIE
+562 IADPAAVNAANRVRITD
-577 NASATVDLT
+577 NTATVDLT
-586 TKVPNGY
+586 KKVPAGY

-642 SLSKTIDG
+642 SLSKTIEG

-668 QSAGFDVTDGSGN
+668 QSAGFDVTDGDGKA
-681 SISITD
+681 ISITD
-687 VGEAGGTALNGG
+687 VGESGSTALNGG

-711 TNGSSDTYKPGAG
+711 TNGTSVTYMPGEG
-724 VFAPLSASSYLACFS
+724 VFKPLSASSYLACFS
-739 VPESAWA
+739 VPSDAWA
-746 TKGQK
+746 AKDKK

-789 TVSGST
+789 AESGST
-795 IMPANTAVQM
+795 IMSANTAVQM

-829 DPIDPF
+829 DPV

-891 MRFAGWFL
+891 MRFAGWFF

-912 QGDMDVYAKYVSDTY
+912 QGDMDVYAKYVSGTY

>member
-80 SMEELERST
+80 SMEELKQYSWT
-89 LYGWAYKYSDSF
+89 DIGWYWAYKESDSF
-101 IEVGSKGSM
+101 IKVTNRN
-110 DALDTV
+110 DLNDLDTV
-116 YGAEEGVYV
+116 YGAAEGTYLLHSVTLWTHGKGY
-125 IKSTGLSDSYAP
+125 TP
-137 MRYVNGEWQYEGLK
+137 MRYSGGEWQYLNKDKEW
-151 APLLGSKW
+151 ANVANS
-159 KPVEDS
+159 S
-165 DWGSGK
+165 YGSGD

-183 VKRFIDSAAAAS
+183 VKRFIDTANAAS
-195 DPTNPN
+195 DPAHPN
-201 RISIIKFAGTKTN
+201 RISIIKFAGDKK
-214 AVGNDTYKEGGF
+214 DTIGDERYDSSNTDSGWS
-226 TYNYSQIVQ
+226 NYSQIVQ
-235 NLTDVNANKE
+235 DLTNVNDNAST
-245 ALKDVIGT
+245 LKTTVD
-253 SAKAASDTN
+253 SLLAS
-262 PRGLTPGGATQ
+262 GATR

-284 LANTD
+284 LASTD

-313 VANGAITTAKAL
+313 VANGAITAAKAL

-339 STPSTNTTNYM
+339 TTPKTDPTTYM

-358 NATSLTSGEASV
+358 NATSLTSGGASV
-370 STKYYSTAATSVD
+370 STKYYSTAATSAD
-383 LTGIFKKISQEIGG
+383 LTGIFKKISQEVGG

-406 VLKDTV
+406 VLKDTI
-412 SKYFDLDTDGAD
+412 SDYFNLDESVDGSR
-424 AKAIKVHTETCTAID
+424 KIEVHTETCTAID

-445 AWSNDNNPNQ
+445 AWQKDNDNTVYNV
-455 YKADVVGKTIT
+455 KTAGKTIT
-466 VTGFDY
+466 VEGFDY
-472 SANWVGSHNGRPG
+472 SANWVGSHNGQPG
-485 GKKIVLEIPIKPIDE
+485 GKKIVLRIPIKPIDE

-505 GLPTNDAENSGI
+505 GLPTNDAGNSGI

-552 TGDTEETLGV
+552 TGDTEETLGE

-586 TKVPNGY
+586 TKVPNRY

-599 SNKECT
+599 SD
-605 IAQTYANG
+605 
-613 ENPASF
+613 PACKTPWSYGTESAKSF
-619 HPQNGATYYI
+619 RPQNGATYYI

-642 SLSKTIDG
+642 SLSKTIEG
-650 QPNVI
+650 QPKVI

-661 GVDRLYY
+661 GVDRLNY
-668 QSAGFDVTDGSGN
+668 QSAGFDVTDGDGKA
-681 SISITD
+681 ISITD
-687 VGEAGGTALNGG
+687 VGESGSTALNGG

-704 QSLTTVY
+704 QSLTTKY
-711 TNGSSDTYKPGAG
+711 TNGTSVTYKPGKG
-724 VFAPLSASSYLACFS
+724 VFEPLSASSYLACFS
-739 VPESAWA
+739 VPSDAWA
-746 TKGQK
+746 AKDKK

-829 DPIDPF
+829 DPV

-843 VTPVDP
+843 VTP

-982 STVREDNTLV
+982 SMVREDNTLV